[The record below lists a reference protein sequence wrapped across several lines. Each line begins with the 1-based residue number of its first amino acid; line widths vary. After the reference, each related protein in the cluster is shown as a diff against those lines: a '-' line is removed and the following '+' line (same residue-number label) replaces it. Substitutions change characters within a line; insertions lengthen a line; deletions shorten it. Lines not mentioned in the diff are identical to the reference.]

1 MDNNKIHYSD
11 LVSPDV
17 QQGFESWIDQIKQ
30 LQAQSEVSIGEIKK
44 KMEELRKQMTTPS
57 GGGNIPKPNT
67 QPVVDEIDKL
77 REVYKNL
84 KVDVQLYDEA
94 IKALNKSE
102 RERKRVL
109 QANTEIERSRED
121 SYDRLSAQYTA
132 LKTLVNNMTISER
145 EQTDAGKK
153 LVENLKDIYERMNA
167 MQQATGK
174 FQLQVGQYSK
184 AVSGLNIATT
194 QVLRELPALAVSPT
208 TFAIAISNNIPIL
221 QDYIIKVRESRTA
234 LMEQIAAA
242 EAAGEAE
249 KAAALKAEAA
259 KYKNLSVTKLL
270 VKSIFSWQSGLVLLL
285 TVIPLVL
292 RNLSKKRKEQE
303 KYNKVLEETI
313 DLEEGVAKAELSAE
327 QAASRETSK
336 LRALYEI
343 ATDVNRAYKERLDAT
358 SALRSLYPDYFANID
373 KEKILIGEAKTAYD
387 LLTESILKRARA
399 NAYIKKV
406 EEVEAKIVEKEEQN
420 RQLFKQEPS
429 YFGWLFSGRTWGDIW
444 ENNSPEEI
452 EKINKGYLQGGGGFL
467 SKKISADNKIIK
479 VIKKNIG
486 DIKTLTETRDEIL
499 KLIDPDGFSRTGT
512 GGKAGGKET
521 KIGDYFF
528 DLMNEYIN
536 AMDDG
541 LGKALAKLTLS
552 YRQSEKKYEDARN
565 ELLEKQKTANAKERE
580 EIDKQLAYI
589 NNAIVVSRAAYM
601 KERAKLIYGDA
612 YNNLEEKAEK
622 EADAY
627 REEES
632 QQLLALKTQLEQEK
646 ALRDSAIYATYEA
659 QAKSG
664 KDLELLK
671 KNTNDAL
678 LQSEIQYWKDYLQI
692 LKDSGNLSI
701 EEYNR
706 VFAKLLSLQGK
717 TETTAT
723 KEQKRKK
730 RKNYGGIF
738 EFFAAQ
744 SDEYGEKD
752 ANENRKV
759 QDKYI
764 DYFKNIDKA
773 MLQSLGYMKDWM
785 ETRVKMA
792 EIAVES
798 AKKEQDAAKTLLE
811 YELEARA
818 NGFANNVSYARK
830 EYEEKRKLTKK
841 AAQDAQE
848 LARIQRA
855 IDTAQQIQSLITAT
869 ANIWSA
875 EGKKGAAGIP
885 LALAAIGAMWISFG
899 AAKIRA
905 EQLANS
911 QTEQYGEGMSEYLNY
926 GGSHASGH
934 DIDFGRKPDGTRRRV
949 ERGEMIGVIN
959 KRNVNKYGV
968 ERVSDIISSLNH
980 GTFEQSYGNAFGG
993 NITIPQGADLHKLE
1007 KGVSDLVEQGG
1018 QKVVNV
1024 GGKTIMYYKN
1034 TKKIIRS

>member
-30 LQAQSEVSIGEIKK
+30 LQTQSEVSIGEIKK
-44 KMEELRKQMTTPS
+44 KMEELRKQMTAPS
-57 GGGNIPKPNT
+57 GGSNIPKPNT

-84 KVDVQLYDEA
+84 KVDVKLYDDA
-94 IKALNKSE
+94 IKALNNSE

-109 QANTEIERSRED
+109 QANVEIGRSRED

-132 LKTLVNNMTISER
+132 LKTLVNNMTTAER

-270 VKSIFSWQSGLVLLL
+270 VKSIFSWQSALVLVM
-285 TVIPLVL
+285 TVIPIVL
-292 RNLSKKRKEQE
+292 RNLAKKRKEQSE
-303 KYNKVLEETI
+303 YNDVLKETI
-313 DLEEGVAKAELSAE
+313 DLQKELSKADLKASQEGAKAATKAKTLYNISQDLNRSYEERIASATELKRLYPEYLSNVDAEAIVAGKAAGAYDKLTEALIRRAKAQVYLNKISETEEKKMIAITAKEKALAEAEKKNYDTYIVQSSAGATVARRTEE
-327 QAASRETSK
+327 QARLAKET
-336 LRALYEI
+336 EI
-343 ATDVNRAYKERLDAT
+343 NKIT
-358 SALRSLYPDYFANID
+358 S
-373 KEKILIGEAKTAYD
+373 EYD
-387 LLTESILKRARA
+387 
-399 NAYIKKV
+399 
-406 EEVEAKIVEKEEQN
+406 AKIKEYDNYMKKLES
-420 RQLFKQEPS
+420 RIS
-429 YFGWLFSGRTWGDIW
+429 GFGLSSDSTGSG
-444 ENNSPEEI
+444 
-452 EKINKGYLQGGGGFL
+452 
-467 SKKISADNKIIK
+467 
-479 VIKKNIG
+479 
-486 DIKTLTETRDEIL
+486 
-499 KLIDPDGFSRTGT
+499 
-512 GGKAGGKET
+512 AGGKNT

-528 DLMNEYIN
+528 DLMNEYVN

-565 ELLEKQKTANAKERE
+565 ELLEKQKTADAKERE
-580 EIDKQLAYI
+580 EIDKQLTYI
-589 NNAIVVSRAAYM
+589 NNAIVASRAAYM
-601 KERAKLIYGDA
+601 KERKKLLLTEVSEV
-612 YNNLEEKAEK
+612 NEEFV
-622 EADAY
+622 D
-627 REEES
+627 EEFV
-632 QQLLALKTQLEQEK
+632 ALKTQLEQEK

-678 LQSEIQYWKDYLQI
+678 LQSEIQYWKDYLQV
-692 LKDSGNLSI
+692 LKDSGNLTI
-701 EEYNR
+701 EEYNK
-706 VFAKLLSLQGK
+706 VIAKLMSLQGK

-730 RKNYGGIF
+730 RRNYGGIF
-738 EFFAAQ
+738 EYFAAQ

-905 EQLANS
+905 EQLANA

-1018 QKVVNV
+1018 QKVINI

>member
-30 LQAQSEVSIGEIKK
+30 LQTQSEVSIGEIKK
-44 KMEELRKQMTTPS
+44 KMEELRKQMTAPS
-57 GGGNIPKPNT
+57 GGSNIPKPNT

-84 KVDVQLYDEA
+84 KVDVKLYDDA
-94 IKALNKSE
+94 IKALNNSE

-109 QANTEIERSRED
+109 QANVEIGRSRED

-132 LKTLVNNMTISER
+132 LKTLVNNMTTAER

-270 VKSIFSWQSGLVLLL
+270 VKSIFSWQSALVLVL
-285 TVIPLVL
+285 TVIPIVL
-292 RNLSKKRKEQE
+292 RNLAKKRKEQAE
-303 KYNKVLEETI
+303 YNDVLKETI
-313 DLEEGVAKAELSAE
+313 DLQKELSKADLKASQEGAKAATKAKTLYNISQDLNRSYEERIASATELKRLYPEYLSNVDAEAIVAGKAAGAYDKLTEALIRRAKAQVYLNKISETEEKKMNAITAKEKALEEAEKKNYDTYIVQSSAGATVARRTEE
-327 QAASRETSK
+327 QARLAKET
-336 LRALYEI
+336 EI
-343 ATDVNRAYKERLDAT
+343 NKIT
-358 SALRSLYPDYFANID
+358 S
-373 KEKILIGEAKTAYD
+373 EYD
-387 LLTESILKRARA
+387 
-399 NAYIKKV
+399 
-406 EEVEAKIVEKEEQN
+406 AKIKEYDNYMKELES
-420 RQLFKQEPS
+420 RIS
-429 YFGWLFSGRTWGDIW
+429 GFGLSSDSTGSG
-444 ENNSPEEI
+444 
-452 EKINKGYLQGGGGFL
+452 
-467 SKKISADNKIIK
+467 
-479 VIKKNIG
+479 
-486 DIKTLTETRDEIL
+486 
-499 KLIDPDGFSRTGT
+499 
-512 GGKAGGKET
+512 AGGKNT

-528 DLMNEYIN
+528 DLMNEYVN

-580 EIDKQLAYI
+580 EIDKQLTYI
-589 NNAIVVSRAAYM
+589 NNAIVASRAAYM
-601 KERAKLIYGDA
+601 KERKKLLLTEVPEV
-612 YNNLEEKAEK
+612 NEEFV
-622 EADAY
+622 D
-627 REEES
+627 EEFV
-632 QQLLALKTQLEQEK
+632 ALKTQLEQEK

-678 LQSEIQYWKDYLQI
+678 LQSEIQYWKDYLQV
-692 LKDSGNLSI
+692 LKDSGNLTI
-701 EEYNR
+701 EEYNK
-706 VFAKLLSLQGK
+706 VIAKLMSLQGK

-730 RKNYGGIF
+730 RRNYGGIF
-738 EFFAAQ
+738 EYFAAQ

-905 EQLANS
+905 EQLANA

-1018 QKVVNV
+1018 QKVVNI

>member
-30 LQAQSEVSIGEIKK
+30 LQTQSEVSIGEIKK
-44 KMEELRKQMTTPS
+44 KMEELRKQMTAPS
-57 GGGNIPKPNT
+57 GGSNIPKPNT

-84 KVDVQLYDEA
+84 KVDVKLYDDA
-94 IKALNKSE
+94 IKALNNSE

-109 QANTEIERSRED
+109 QANVEIGRSRED

-132 LKTLVNNMTISER
+132 LKTLVNNMTTAER

-221 QDYIIKVRESRTA
+221 QDYIVKVRESRTA

-270 VKSIFSWQSGLVLLL
+270 VKSIFSWQSALVLVM
-285 TVIPLVL
+285 TVIPIVL
-292 RNLSKKRKEQE
+292 RNLAKKRKEQAE
-303 KYNKVLEETI
+303 YNDVLKETI
-313 DLEEGVAKAELSAE
+313 DLQKELSKADLKASQEGAKAATKAKTLYNISQDLNRSYEERIASATELKRLYPEYLSNVDAEAIVAGKAAGAYDKLTEALIRRAKAQVYLNKISETEEKKMIAITAKEKALAEAEKKNYDTYIVQSSAGATVARRTEE
-327 QAASRETSK
+327 QARLAKET
-336 LRALYEI
+336 EI
-343 ATDVNRAYKERLDAT
+343 NKIT
-358 SALRSLYPDYFANID
+358 S
-373 KEKILIGEAKTAYD
+373 EYD
-387 LLTESILKRARA
+387 
-399 NAYIKKV
+399 
-406 EEVEAKIVEKEEQN
+406 AKITEYDNYMKELES
-420 RQLFKQEPS
+420 RIS
-429 YFGWLFSGRTWGDIW
+429 GFGLSSDSTGSG
-444 ENNSPEEI
+444 
-452 EKINKGYLQGGGGFL
+452 
-467 SKKISADNKIIK
+467 
-479 VIKKNIG
+479 
-486 DIKTLTETRDEIL
+486 
-499 KLIDPDGFSRTGT
+499 
-512 GGKAGGKET
+512 AGGKDT

-528 DLMNEYIN
+528 DLMNEYVN

-580 EIDKQLAYI
+580 EIDKQLTYI
-589 NNAIVVSRAAYM
+589 NNAIVASRAAYM
-601 KERAKLIYGDA
+601 KERKKLLLTEVPEV
-612 YNNLEEKAEK
+612 NEEFV
-622 EADAY
+622 D
-627 REEES
+627 EEFV
-632 QQLLALKTQLEQEK
+632 ALKTQLEQEK

-678 LQSEIQYWKDYLQI
+678 LQSEIQYWKDYLQV
-692 LKDSGNLSI
+692 LKDSGNLTI
-701 EEYNR
+701 EEYNK
-706 VFAKLLSLQGK
+706 VIAKLMSLQGK

-730 RKNYGGIF
+730 RRNYGGIF
-738 EFFAAQ
+738 EYFAAQ

-905 EQLANS
+905 EQLANA

-1018 QKVVNV
+1018 QKVVNI

>member
-30 LQAQSEVSIGEIKK
+30 LQTQSEVSIGEIKK
-44 KMEELRKQMTTPS
+44 KMEELRKQMTAPS
-57 GGGNIPKPNT
+57 GGSNIPKPNT

-84 KVDVQLYDEA
+84 KVDVKLYDDA
-94 IKALNKSE
+94 IKALNNSE

-109 QANTEIERSRED
+109 QANVEIGRSRED

-132 LKTLVNNMTISER
+132 LKTLVNNMTTAER

-270 VKSIFSWQSGLVLLL
+270 VKSIFSWQSALVLVM
-285 TVIPLVL
+285 TVIPIVL
-292 RNLSKKRKEQE
+292 RNLAKKRKEQAE
-303 KYNKVLEETI
+303 YNDVLKETI
-313 DLEEGVAKAELSAE
+313 DLQKELSKADLKASQEGAKAATKAKTLYNISQDLNRSYEERIASATELKRLYPEYLSNVDAEAIVAGKAAGAYDKLTEALIRRAKAQVYLNKISETEEKKMIAITAKEKALAEAEKKNYDTYIVQSSAGATVARRTEE
-327 QAASRETSK
+327 QARLAKET
-336 LRALYEI
+336 EI
-343 ATDVNRAYKERLDAT
+343 NKIT
-358 SALRSLYPDYFANID
+358 S
-373 KEKILIGEAKTAYD
+373 EYD
-387 LLTESILKRARA
+387 
-399 NAYIKKV
+399 
-406 EEVEAKIVEKEEQN
+406 AKIKEYDNYMKKLES
-420 RQLFKQEPS
+420 RIS
-429 YFGWLFSGRTWGDIW
+429 GFGLSSDSTGSG
-444 ENNSPEEI
+444 
-452 EKINKGYLQGGGGFL
+452 
-467 SKKISADNKIIK
+467 
-479 VIKKNIG
+479 
-486 DIKTLTETRDEIL
+486 
-499 KLIDPDGFSRTGT
+499 
-512 GGKAGGKET
+512 AGGKNT

-528 DLMNEYIN
+528 DLMNEYVN

-565 ELLEKQKTANAKERE
+565 ELLEKQKTADAKERE
-580 EIDKQLAYI
+580 EIDKQLTYI
-589 NNAIVVSRAAYM
+589 NNAIVASRTAYM
-601 KERAKLIYGDA
+601 KERKKLLLTEVPEV
-612 YNNLEEKAEK
+612 NEEFV
-622 EADAY
+622 D
-627 REEES
+627 EEFV
-632 QQLLALKTQLEQEK
+632 ALKTQLEQEK

-678 LQSEIQYWKDYLQI
+678 LQSEIQYWKDYLQV
-692 LKDSGNLSI
+692 LKDSGNLTI
-701 EEYNR
+701 EEYNK
-706 VFAKLLSLQGK
+706 VIAKLMSLQGK

-730 RKNYGGIF
+730 RRNYGGIF
-738 EFFAAQ
+738 EYFAAQ

-899 AAKIRA
+899 SAKIRA
-905 EQLANS
+905 EQLANA

-934 DIDFGRKPDGTRRRV
+934 DIDFGRKPDGTRRKV

-1018 QKVVNV
+1018 QKVVNI

>member
-30 LQAQSEVSIGEIKK
+30 LQTQSEVSIGEIKK
-44 KMEELRKQMTTPS
+44 KMEELRKQMTAPS
-57 GGGNIPKPNT
+57 GGSNIPKPNT

-84 KVDVQLYDEA
+84 KVDVKLYDDA
-94 IKALNKSE
+94 IKALNNSE

-109 QANTEIERSRED
+109 QANVEIGRSRED

-132 LKTLVNNMTISER
+132 LKTLVNNMTTAER

-270 VKSIFSWQSGLVLLL
+270 VKSIFSWQSALVLVM
-285 TVIPLVL
+285 TVIPIVL
-292 RNLSKKRKEQE
+292 RNLAKKRKEQAE
-303 KYNKVLEETI
+303 YNDVLKETI
-313 DLEEGVAKAELSAE
+313 DLQKELSKADLKASQEGAKAATKAKTLYNISQDLNRSYEERIASATELKRLYPEYLSNVDAEAIVAGKAAGAYDKLTEALIRRAKAQVYLNKISETEEKKMIAITAKEKALAEAEKKNYDTYIVQSSAGATVARRTEE
-327 QAASRETSK
+327 QARLAKET
-336 LRALYEI
+336 EI
-343 ATDVNRAYKERLDAT
+343 NKIT
-358 SALRSLYPDYFANID
+358 S
-373 KEKILIGEAKTAYD
+373 EYD
-387 LLTESILKRARA
+387 
-399 NAYIKKV
+399 
-406 EEVEAKIVEKEEQN
+406 AKIKEYDNYMKKLES
-420 RQLFKQEPS
+420 RIS
-429 YFGWLFSGRTWGDIW
+429 GFGLSSDSTGSGAG
-444 ENNSPEEI
+444 
-452 EKINKGYLQGGGGFL
+452 
-467 SKKISADNKIIK
+467 SKD
-479 VIKKNIG
+479 
-486 DIKTLTETRDEIL
+486 
-499 KLIDPDGFSRTGT
+499 
-512 GGKAGGKET
+512 T

-528 DLMNEYIN
+528 DLMNEYVN

-580 EIDKQLAYI
+580 EIDKQLTYI
-589 NNAIVVSRAAYM
+589 NNAIVASRAAYM
-601 KERAKLIYGDA
+601 KERKKLLLTEVPEV
-612 YNNLEEKAEK
+612 NEEFV
-622 EADAY
+622 D
-627 REEES
+627 EEFV
-632 QQLLALKTQLEQEK
+632 ALKTQLEQEK

-678 LQSEIQYWKDYLQI
+678 LQSEIQYWKDYLQV
-692 LKDSGNLSI
+692 LKDSGNLTI
-701 EEYNR
+701 EEYNK
-706 VFAKLLSLQGK
+706 VIAKLMSLQGK

-730 RKNYGGIF
+730 RRNYGGIF
-738 EFFAAQ
+738 EYFAAQ

-905 EQLANS
+905 EQLANA

-1018 QKVVNV
+1018 QKVINI

>member
-30 LQAQSEVSIGEIKK
+30 LQTQSEVSIGEIKK
-44 KMEELRKQMTTPS
+44 KMEELRKQMTAPS
-57 GGGNIPKPNT
+57 GGSNIPKPNT

-84 KVDVQLYDEA
+84 KVDVKLYDDA
-94 IKALNKSE
+94 IKALNNSE

-109 QANTEIERSRED
+109 QANVEIGRSRED

-132 LKTLVNNMTISER
+132 LKTLVNNMTTAER

-270 VKSIFSWQSGLVLLL
+270 VKSIFSWQSALVLVM
-285 TVIPLVL
+285 TVIPIVL
-292 RNLSKKRKEQE
+292 RNLAKKRKEQAE
-303 KYNKVLEETI
+303 YNDVLKETI
-313 DLEEGVAKAELSAE
+313 DLQKELSKADLKASQEGAKAATKAKTLYNISQDLNRSYEERIASATELKRLYPEYLSNVDAEAIVAGKAAGAYDKLTEALIRRAKAQVYLNKISETEEKKMIAITAKEKALEGAEKKNYDTYIVQSSAGATVARRTEE
-327 QAASRETSK
+327 QARLAKET
-336 LRALYEI
+336 EI
-343 ATDVNRAYKERLDAT
+343 NKIT
-358 SALRSLYPDYFANID
+358 S
-373 KEKILIGEAKTAYD
+373 EYD
-387 LLTESILKRARA
+387 
-399 NAYIKKV
+399 
-406 EEVEAKIVEKEEQN
+406 AKITEYDNYMKKLES
-420 RQLFKQEPS
+420 RIS
-429 YFGWLFSGRTWGDIW
+429 GFGLSSDSTGSG
-444 ENNSPEEI
+444 
-452 EKINKGYLQGGGGFL
+452 
-467 SKKISADNKIIK
+467 
-479 VIKKNIG
+479 
-486 DIKTLTETRDEIL
+486 
-499 KLIDPDGFSRTGT
+499 
-512 GGKAGGKET
+512 AGGKDT

-528 DLMNEYIN
+528 DLMNEYVN

-565 ELLEKQKTANAKERE
+565 ELLEKQKTADAKERE
-580 EIDKQLAYI
+580 EIDKQLTYI
-589 NNAIVVSRAAYM
+589 NNAIVASRAAYM
-601 KERAKLIYGDA
+601 KERKKLLLTEVPEV
-612 YNNLEEKAEK
+612 NEEFV
-622 EADAY
+622 D
-627 REEES
+627 EEFV
-632 QQLLALKTQLEQEK
+632 ALKTQLEQEK

-678 LQSEIQYWKDYLQI
+678 LQSEIQYWKDYLQV
-692 LKDSGNLSI
+692 LKDSGNLTI
-701 EEYNR
+701 EEYNK
-706 VFAKLLSLQGK
+706 VIAKLMSLQGK

-730 RKNYGGIF
+730 RRNYGGIF
-738 EFFAAQ
+738 EYFAAQ

-905 EQLANS
+905 EQLANA

-1018 QKVVNV
+1018 QKVVNI

>member
-30 LQAQSEVSIGEIKK
+30 LQTQSEVSIGEIKK
-44 KMEELRKQMTTPS
+44 KMEELRKQMTAPS
-57 GGGNIPKPNT
+57 GGSNIPKPNT

-84 KVDVQLYDEA
+84 KVDVKLYDDA
-94 IKALNKSE
+94 IKALNNSE

-109 QANTEIERSRED
+109 QANVEIGRSRED

-132 LKTLVNNMTISER
+132 LKTLVNNMTTAER

-270 VKSIFSWQSGLVLLL
+270 VKSIFSWQSALVLVM
-285 TVIPLVL
+285 TVIPIVL
-292 RNLSKKRKEQE
+292 RNLAKKRKEQAE
-303 KYNKVLEETI
+303 YNDVLKETI
-313 DLEEGVAKAELSAE
+313 DLQKELSKADLKASQEGAKAATKAKTLYNISQDLNRSYEERIASATELKRLYPEYLSNVDAEAIVAGKAAGAYDKLTEALIRRAKAQVYLNKISETEEKKMIAITAKEKALAEAEKKNYDTYIVQSSAGATVARRTEE
-327 QAASRETSK
+327 QARLAKET
-336 LRALYEI
+336 EI
-343 ATDVNRAYKERLDAT
+343 NKIT
-358 SALRSLYPDYFANID
+358 S
-373 KEKILIGEAKTAYD
+373 EYD
-387 LLTESILKRARA
+387 
-399 NAYIKKV
+399 
-406 EEVEAKIVEKEEQN
+406 AKITEYDNYMKELES
-420 RQLFKQEPS
+420 RIS
-429 YFGWLFSGRTWGDIW
+429 GFGLSSDSTGSG
-444 ENNSPEEI
+444 
-452 EKINKGYLQGGGGFL
+452 
-467 SKKISADNKIIK
+467 
-479 VIKKNIG
+479 
-486 DIKTLTETRDEIL
+486 
-499 KLIDPDGFSRTGT
+499 
-512 GGKAGGKET
+512 AGGKDT

-528 DLMNEYIN
+528 DLMNEYVN

-552 YRQSEKKYEDARN
+552 YRQSEKKFEDARN

-580 EIDKQLAYI
+580 EIDKQLTYI
-589 NNAIVVSRAAYM
+589 NNAIVASRAAYM
-601 KERAKLIYGDA
+601 KERKKLLLTEVPEV
-612 YNNLEEKAEK
+612 NEEFV
-622 EADAY
+622 D
-627 REEES
+627 EEFV
-632 QQLLALKTQLEQEK
+632 ALKTQLEQEK

-678 LQSEIQYWKDYLQI
+678 LQSEIQYWKDYLQV
-692 LKDSGNLSI
+692 LKDSGNLTI
-701 EEYNR
+701 EEYNK
-706 VFAKLLSLQGK
+706 VIAKLMSLQGK

-730 RKNYGGIF
+730 RRNYGGIF
-738 EFFAAQ
+738 EYFAAQ

-905 EQLANS
+905 EQLANA

-1018 QKVVNV
+1018 QKVVNI

>member
-44 KMEELRKQMTTPS
+44 KMEELRKQMTAPG

-84 KVDVQLYDEA
+84 KVDVKLYDDA
-94 IKALNKSE
+94 IKALNNSE

-221 QDYIIKVRESRTA
+221 QDYILKVRESRTA

-270 VKSIFSWQSGLVLLL
+270 VKSIFSWQSALVLVL
-285 TVIPLVL
+285 TVLPIVL
-292 RNLSKKRKEQE
+292 RNLAKKRKEQSE
-303 KYNKVLEETI
+303 YNDVLKETI
-313 DLEEGVAKAELSAE
+313 DLQKELSKADLKASQEGAKAATKAKTLYDISQDQNRSYEERLAVAKEM
-327 QAASRETSK
+327 QR
-336 LRALYEI
+336 
-343 ATDVNRAYKERLDAT
+343 
-358 SALRSLYPDYFANID
+358 LYPDYLGNID
-373 KEKILIGEAKTAYD
+373 AEAIVAGKATSAYDSLTDALIRKAKAQAYLSRITEIETKKILAEEAHT
-387 LLTESILKRARA
+387 
-399 NAYIKKV
+399 
-406 EEVEAKIVEKEEQN
+406 
-420 RQLFKQEPS
+420 
-429 YFGWLFSGRTWGDIW
+429 
-444 ENNSPEEI
+444 
-452 EKINKGYLQGGGGFL
+452 
-467 SKKISADNKIIK
+467 KKITEYENAQKYAFVSGGTAGASVVVSDYTKDIERENERYAKQMQEFNKLQEELQKRIS
-479 VIKKNIG
+479 
-486 DIKTLTETRDEIL
+486 
-499 KLIDPDGFSRTGT
+499 GFGLLSDSTGS
-512 GGKAGGKET
+512 GAGGKDT

-528 DLMNEYIN
+528 DLMSEYVN

-589 NNAIVVSRAAYM
+589 NNAIVASRAAYM
-601 KERAKLIYGDA
+601 KERKKLLLTEVPEV
-612 YNNLEEKAEK
+612 NEEFV
-622 EADAY
+622 D
-627 REEES
+627 EEFV
-632 QQLLALKTQLEQEK
+632 ALKTQLGQEK
-646 ALRDSAIYATYEA
+646 ALRDSAIYANYEA
-659 QAKSG
+659 QMKTG

-678 LQSEIQYWKDYLQI
+678 LQSEIQYWMDYLKI
-692 LKDSGNLSI
+692 LKDSGNLTL
-701 EEYNR
+701 EEYNK
-706 VFAKLLSLQGK
+706 VFAKLMSLQGK

-730 RKNYGGIF
+730 RRNYGGIF
-738 EFFAAQ
+738 EYFAAQ

-905 EQLANS
+905 EQLANA

-993 NITIPQGADLHKLE
+993 NITMPQGADLHKLE

>member
-30 LQAQSEVSIGEIKK
+30 LQTQSEVSIGEIKK
-44 KMEELRKQMTTPS
+44 KMEELRKQMTAPS
-57 GGGNIPKPNT
+57 GGSNIPKPNT

-84 KVDVQLYDEA
+84 KVDVKLYDDA
-94 IKALNKSE
+94 IKALNNSE

-109 QANTEIERSRED
+109 QANVEIGRSRED

-132 LKTLVNNMTISER
+132 LKTLVNNMTTAER

-270 VKSIFSWQSGLVLLL
+270 VKSIFSWQSALVLVL
-285 TVIPLVL
+285 TVIPIVL
-292 RNLSKKRKEQE
+292 RNLAKKRKEQAE
-303 KYNKVLEETI
+303 YNDVLKETI
-313 DLEEGVAKAELSAE
+313 DLQNELSKADLKASQEGAKAATKAKTLYNISQDLNRSYEERIASATELKRLYPEYLSNVDAEAIAAGKAAGAYDKLTEALIRRAKAQVYLNKISETEEKKMIAITAKEKALAEAEKKNYDTYIVQSSAGATVARRTEE
-327 QAASRETSK
+327 QARLAKET
-336 LRALYEI
+336 EI
-343 ATDVNRAYKERLDAT
+343 NKIT
-358 SALRSLYPDYFANID
+358 S
-373 KEKILIGEAKTAYD
+373 EYD
-387 LLTESILKRARA
+387 
-399 NAYIKKV
+399 
-406 EEVEAKIVEKEEQN
+406 AKITEYDNYMKELES
-420 RQLFKQEPS
+420 RIS
-429 YFGWLFSGRTWGDIW
+429 GFGLSSDSTGSG
-444 ENNSPEEI
+444 
-452 EKINKGYLQGGGGFL
+452 
-467 SKKISADNKIIK
+467 
-479 VIKKNIG
+479 
-486 DIKTLTETRDEIL
+486 
-499 KLIDPDGFSRTGT
+499 
-512 GGKAGGKET
+512 AGGKDT

-528 DLMNEYIN
+528 DLMNEYVN

-580 EIDKQLAYI
+580 EIDKQLTYI
-589 NNAIVVSRAAYM
+589 NNAIVASRAAYM
-601 KERAKLIYGDA
+601 KERKKLLLTEVPEV
-612 YNNLEEKAEK
+612 NEEFV
-622 EADAY
+622 D
-627 REEES
+627 EEFV
-632 QQLLALKTQLEQEK
+632 ALKTQLEQEK

-678 LQSEIQYWKDYLQI
+678 LQSEIQYWKDYLQV
-692 LKDSGNLSI
+692 LKDSGNLTI
-701 EEYNR
+701 EEYNK
-706 VFAKLLSLQGK
+706 VIAKLMSLQGK

-730 RKNYGGIF
+730 RRNYGGIF
-738 EFFAAQ
+738 EYFAAQ

-905 EQLANS
+905 EQLANA

-1018 QKVVNV
+1018 QKVINI

>member
-30 LQAQSEVSIGEIKK
+30 LQTQSEVSIGEIKK
-44 KMEELRKQMTTPS
+44 KMEELRKQMTAPS
-57 GGGNIPKPNT
+57 GGSNIPKPNT

-84 KVDVQLYDEA
+84 KVDVKLYDDA
-94 IKALNKSE
+94 IKALNNSE

-109 QANTEIERSRED
+109 QANVEIGRSRED

-132 LKTLVNNMTISER
+132 LKTLVNNMTTAER

-221 QDYIIKVRESRTA
+221 QDYIVKVRESRTA

-270 VKSIFSWQSGLVLLL
+270 VKSIFSWQSALVLVM
-285 TVIPLVL
+285 TVIPIVL
-292 RNLSKKRKEQE
+292 RNLAKKRKEQAE
-303 KYNKVLEETI
+303 YNDVLKETI
-313 DLEEGVAKAELSAE
+313 DLQKELSKADLKASQEGAKAATKAKTLYNISQDLNRSYEERIASATELKRLYPEYLSNVDAEAIAAGKAAGAYDKLTEALIRRAKAQVYLNKISETEEKKLIAITAKEKALEEAEKKNYDTYIVQSSAGATVARRTEE
-327 QAASRETSK
+327 QARLAKET
-336 LRALYEI
+336 EI
-343 ATDVNRAYKERLDAT
+343 NKIT
-358 SALRSLYPDYFANID
+358 S
-373 KEKILIGEAKTAYD
+373 EYD
-387 LLTESILKRARA
+387 
-399 NAYIKKV
+399 
-406 EEVEAKIVEKEEQN
+406 AKIKEYDNYMKELES
-420 RQLFKQEPS
+420 RIS
-429 YFGWLFSGRTWGDIW
+429 GFGLSSDSTGSG
-444 ENNSPEEI
+444 
-452 EKINKGYLQGGGGFL
+452 
-467 SKKISADNKIIK
+467 
-479 VIKKNIG
+479 
-486 DIKTLTETRDEIL
+486 
-499 KLIDPDGFSRTGT
+499 
-512 GGKAGGKET
+512 AGGKNT

-528 DLMNEYIN
+528 DLMNEYVN

-565 ELLEKQKTANAKERE
+565 ELLEKQKTADAKERE
-580 EIDKQLAYI
+580 EIDKQLTYI
-589 NNAIVVSRAAYM
+589 NNAIVASRAAYM
-601 KERAKLIYGDA
+601 KERKKLLLTEVPEV
-612 YNNLEEKAEK
+612 NEEFV
-622 EADAY
+622 D
-627 REEES
+627 EEFV
-632 QQLLALKTQLEQEK
+632 ALKTQLEQEK

-678 LQSEIQYWKDYLQI
+678 LQSEIQYWKDYLQV
-692 LKDSGNLSI
+692 LKDSGNLTI
-701 EEYNR
+701 EEYNK
-706 VFAKLLSLQGK
+706 VIAKLMSLQGK

-730 RKNYGGIF
+730 RRNYGGIF
-738 EFFAAQ
+738 EYFAAQ

-905 EQLANS
+905 EQLANA

-1018 QKVVNV
+1018 QKVINI

>member
-30 LQAQSEVSIGEIKK
+30 LQTQSEVSIGEIKK
-44 KMEELRKQMTTPS
+44 KMEELRKQMTAPS
-57 GGGNIPKPNT
+57 GGSNIPKPNT

-84 KVDVQLYDEA
+84 KVDVKLYDDA
-94 IKALNKSE
+94 IKALNNSE

-109 QANTEIERSRED
+109 QANVEIGRSRED

-132 LKTLVNNMTISER
+132 LKTLVNNMTTAER

-270 VKSIFSWQSGLVLLL
+270 VKSIFSWQSALVLVM
-285 TVIPLVL
+285 TVIPIVL
-292 RNLSKKRKEQE
+292 RNLAKKRKEQSE
-303 KYNKVLEETI
+303 YNDVLKETI
-313 DLEEGVAKAELSAE
+313 DLQKELSKADLKASQEGAKAATKAKTLYNISQDLNRSYEERIASATELKRLYPEYLSNVDAEAIVAGKAAGAYDKLTEALIRRAKAQVYLNKISETEEKKMIAITAKEKALAEAEKKNYDTYIVQSSAGATVARRTEE
-327 QAASRETSK
+327 QARLAKET
-336 LRALYEI
+336 EI
-343 ATDVNRAYKERLDAT
+343 NKIT
-358 SALRSLYPDYFANID
+358 S
-373 KEKILIGEAKTAYD
+373 EYD
-387 LLTESILKRARA
+387 
-399 NAYIKKV
+399 
-406 EEVEAKIVEKEEQN
+406 AKIKEYDNYMKKLES
-420 RQLFKQEPS
+420 RIS
-429 YFGWLFSGRTWGDIW
+429 GFGLSSDSTGSG
-444 ENNSPEEI
+444 
-452 EKINKGYLQGGGGFL
+452 
-467 SKKISADNKIIK
+467 
-479 VIKKNIG
+479 
-486 DIKTLTETRDEIL
+486 
-499 KLIDPDGFSRTGT
+499 
-512 GGKAGGKET
+512 AGGKNT

-528 DLMNEYIN
+528 DLMNEYVN

-580 EIDKQLAYI
+580 EIDKQLTYI
-589 NNAIVVSRAAYM
+589 NNAIVASRAAYM
-601 KERAKLIYGDA
+601 KERKKLLLTEVPEV
-612 YNNLEEKAEK
+612 NEEFV
-622 EADAY
+622 D
-627 REEES
+627 EEFV
-632 QQLLALKTQLEQEK
+632 ALKTQLEQEK

-678 LQSEIQYWKDYLQI
+678 LQSEIQYWKDYLQV
-692 LKDSGNLSI
+692 LKDSGNLTI
-701 EEYNR
+701 EEYNK
-706 VFAKLLSLQGK
+706 VIAKLMSLQGK

-730 RKNYGGIF
+730 RRNYGGIF
-738 EFFAAQ
+738 EYFAAQ

-905 EQLANS
+905 EQLANA

-1018 QKVVNV
+1018 QKVVNI

>member
-30 LQAQSEVSIGEIKK
+30 LQTQSEVSIGEIKK
-44 KMEELRKQMTTPS
+44 KMEELRKQMTAPS
-57 GGGNIPKPNT
+57 GGSNIPKPNT

-84 KVDVQLYDEA
+84 KVDVKLYDDA
-94 IKALNKSE
+94 IKALNNSE

-109 QANTEIERSRED
+109 QANVEIGRSRED

-132 LKTLVNNMTISER
+132 LKTLVNNMTTAER

-270 VKSIFSWQSGLVLLL
+270 VKSIFSWQSALVLVM
-285 TVIPLVL
+285 TVIPIVL
-292 RNLSKKRKEQE
+292 RNLAKKRKEQAE
-303 KYNKVLEETI
+303 YNDVLKETI
-313 DLEEGVAKAELSAE
+313 DLQKELSKADLKASQEGAKAATKAKTLYNISQDLNRSYEERIASATELKRLYPEYLSNVDAEAIVAGKAAGAYDKLTEALIRRAKAQVYLNKISETEEKKMIAITAKEKALAEAEKKNYDTYIVQSSAGATVARRTEE
-327 QAASRETSK
+327 QARLAKET
-336 LRALYEI
+336 EI
-343 ATDVNRAYKERLDAT
+343 NKIT
-358 SALRSLYPDYFANID
+358 S
-373 KEKILIGEAKTAYD
+373 EYD
-387 LLTESILKRARA
+387 
-399 NAYIKKV
+399 
-406 EEVEAKIVEKEEQN
+406 AKIKEYDNYMKKLES
-420 RQLFKQEPS
+420 RIS
-429 YFGWLFSGRTWGDIW
+429 GFGLSSDSTGSG
-444 ENNSPEEI
+444 
-452 EKINKGYLQGGGGFL
+452 
-467 SKKISADNKIIK
+467 
-479 VIKKNIG
+479 
-486 DIKTLTETRDEIL
+486 
-499 KLIDPDGFSRTGT
+499 
-512 GGKAGGKET
+512 AGGKNT

-528 DLMNEYIN
+528 DLMNEYVN

-565 ELLEKQKTANAKERE
+565 ELLEKQKTADAKERE
-580 EIDKQLAYI
+580 EIDKQLTYI
-589 NNAIVVSRAAYM
+589 NNAIVASRAAYM
-601 KERAKLIYGDA
+601 KERKKLLLTEVPEV
-612 YNNLEEKAEK
+612 NEEFV
-622 EADAY
+622 D
-627 REEES
+627 EEFV
-632 QQLLALKTQLEQEK
+632 ALKTQLEQEK

-678 LQSEIQYWKDYLQI
+678 LQSEIQYWKDYLQV
-692 LKDSGNLSI
+692 LKDSGNLTI
-701 EEYNR
+701 EEYNK
-706 VFAKLLSLQGK
+706 VIAKLMSLQGK

-730 RKNYGGIF
+730 RRNYGGIF
-738 EFFAAQ
+738 EYFAAQ

-899 AAKIRA
+899 SAKIRA
-905 EQLANS
+905 EQLANA

-934 DIDFGRKPDGTRRRV
+934 DIDFGRKPDGTRRKV

-1018 QKVVNV
+1018 QKVVNI

>member
-30 LQAQSEVSIGEIKK
+30 LQTQSEVSIGEIKK
-44 KMEELRKQMTTPS
+44 KMEELRKQMTAPS
-57 GGGNIPKPNT
+57 GGSNIPKPNT

-84 KVDVQLYDEA
+84 KVDVKLYDDA
-94 IKALNKSE
+94 IKALNNSE

-109 QANTEIERSRED
+109 QANVEIGRSRED

-132 LKTLVNNMTISER
+132 LKTLVNNMTTAER

-221 QDYIIKVRESRTA
+221 QDYIVKVRESRTA

-270 VKSIFSWQSGLVLLL
+270 VKSIFSWQSALVLVM
-285 TVIPLVL
+285 TVIPIVL
-292 RNLSKKRKEQE
+292 RNLAKKRKEQSE
-303 KYNKVLEETI
+303 YNDVLKETI
-313 DLEEGVAKAELSAE
+313 DLQKELSKADLKASQEGAKAATKAKTLYNISQDLNRSYEERLAVAKEM
-327 QAASRETSK
+327 QR
-336 LRALYEI
+336 
-343 ATDVNRAYKERLDAT
+343 
-358 SALRSLYPDYFANID
+358 LYPDYLGNID
-373 KEKILIGEAKTAYD
+373 AEAIVAGKATSAYDSLTDALIRKAKAQAYLSRITEIETKKILAEEAHT
-387 LLTESILKRARA
+387 
-399 NAYIKKV
+399 
-406 EEVEAKIVEKEEQN
+406 
-420 RQLFKQEPS
+420 
-429 YFGWLFSGRTWGDIW
+429 
-444 ENNSPEEI
+444 
-452 EKINKGYLQGGGGFL
+452 
-467 SKKISADNKIIK
+467 KKIAEYENAQKYAFVSGGTAGASVVVSDYTKDIERENERYAKQMQEFNKLQEELQKRIS
-479 VIKKNIG
+479 
-486 DIKTLTETRDEIL
+486 
-499 KLIDPDGFSRTGT
+499 GFGLLSDSTGS
-512 GGKAGGKET
+512 GAGGKNT

-528 DLMNEYIN
+528 DLMNEYVN

-565 ELLEKQKTANAKERE
+565 ELLEKQKTADAKERE
-580 EIDKQLAYI
+580 EIDKQLTYI
-589 NNAIVVSRAAYM
+589 NNAIVASRAAYM
-601 KERAKLIYGDA
+601 KERKKLLLTEVPEV
-612 YNNLEEKAEK
+612 NEEFV
-622 EADAY
+622 D
-627 REEES
+627 EEFV
-632 QQLLALKTQLEQEK
+632 ALKTQLEQEK

-678 LQSEIQYWKDYLQI
+678 LQSEIQYWKDYLQV
-692 LKDSGNLSI
+692 LKDSGNLTI
-701 EEYNR
+701 EEYNK
-706 VFAKLLSLQGK
+706 VIAKLMSLQGK

-730 RKNYGGIF
+730 RRNYGGIF
-738 EFFAAQ
+738 EYFAAQ

-905 EQLANS
+905 EQLANA

-1018 QKVVNV
+1018 QKVVNI

>member
-30 LQAQSEVSIGEIKK
+30 LQTQSEVSIGEIKK
-44 KMEELRKQMTTPS
+44 KMEELRKQMTAPS
-57 GGGNIPKPNT
+57 GGSNIPKQNT

-84 KVDVQLYDEA
+84 KVDVKLYDDA
-94 IKALNKSE
+94 IKALNNSE

-109 QANTEIERSRED
+109 QANVEIGRSRED

-132 LKTLVNNMTISER
+132 LKTLVNNMTTAER

-221 QDYIIKVRESRTA
+221 QDYIVKVRESRTA

-270 VKSIFSWQSGLVLLL
+270 VKSIFSWQSALVLVM
-285 TVIPLVL
+285 TVLPIVL
-292 RNLSKKRKEQE
+292 RNLAKKRKEQAE
-303 KYNKVLEETI
+303 YNDVLKETI
-313 DLEEGVAKAELSAE
+313 DLQKELSKADLKASQEGAKAATKAKTLYNISQDLNRSYEERIASATELKRLYPEYLSNVDAEAIVAGKAAGAYDKLTEALIRRAKAQVYLNKISETEEKKMIAITAKEKALAEAEKKNYDTYIVQSSAGATVARRTEE
-327 QAASRETSK
+327 QARLAKET
-336 LRALYEI
+336 EI
-343 ATDVNRAYKERLDAT
+343 NKIT
-358 SALRSLYPDYFANID
+358 S
-373 KEKILIGEAKTAYD
+373 EYD
-387 LLTESILKRARA
+387 
-399 NAYIKKV
+399 
-406 EEVEAKIVEKEEQN
+406 AKIKEYDNYMKELES
-420 RQLFKQEPS
+420 RIS
-429 YFGWLFSGRTWGDIW
+429 GFGLSSDSTGSG
-444 ENNSPEEI
+444 
-452 EKINKGYLQGGGGFL
+452 
-467 SKKISADNKIIK
+467 
-479 VIKKNIG
+479 
-486 DIKTLTETRDEIL
+486 
-499 KLIDPDGFSRTGT
+499 
-512 GGKAGGKET
+512 AGGKNT

-528 DLMNEYIN
+528 DLMNEYVN

-565 ELLEKQKTANAKERE
+565 ELLEKQKTADAKERE
-580 EIDKQLAYI
+580 EIDKQLTYI
-589 NNAIVVSRAAYM
+589 NNAIVASRAAYM
-601 KERAKLIYGDA
+601 KERKKLLLTEVPEV
-612 YNNLEEKAEK
+612 NEEFV
-622 EADAY
+622 D
-627 REEES
+627 EEFV
-632 QQLLALKTQLEQEK
+632 ALKTQLEQEK

-678 LQSEIQYWKDYLQI
+678 LQSEIQYWKDYLQV
-692 LKDSGNLSI
+692 LKDSGNLTI
-701 EEYNR
+701 EEYNK
-706 VFAKLLSLQGK
+706 VIAKLMSLQGK

-730 RKNYGGIF
+730 RRNYGGIF
-738 EFFAAQ
+738 EYFAAQ

-905 EQLANS
+905 EQLANA

-1018 QKVVNV
+1018 QKVVNI

>member
-30 LQAQSEVSIGEIKK
+30 LQTQSEVSIGEIKK
-44 KMEELRKQMTTPS
+44 KMEELRKQMTAPS
-57 GGGNIPKPNT
+57 GGSNIPKPNT

-84 KVDVQLYDEA
+84 KVDVKLYDDA
-94 IKALNKSE
+94 IKALNNSE

-109 QANTEIERSRED
+109 QANVEIGRSRED

-132 LKTLVNNMTISER
+132 LKTLVNNMTTAER

-270 VKSIFSWQSGLVLLL
+270 VKSIFSWQSALVLVM
-285 TVIPLVL
+285 TVIPIVL
-292 RNLSKKRKEQE
+292 RNLAKKRKEQAE
-303 KYNKVLEETI
+303 YNDVLKETI
-313 DLEEGVAKAELSAE
+313 DLQKELSKADLKASQEGAKAATKAKTLYNISQDLNRSYEERIASATELKRLYPEYLSNVDAEAIVAGKAAGAYDKLTEALIRRAKAQVYLNKISETEEKKMIAITAKEKALAEAEKKNYDTYIVQSSAGATVARRTEE
-327 QAASRETSK
+327 QARLAKET
-336 LRALYEI
+336 EI
-343 ATDVNRAYKERLDAT
+343 NKIT
-358 SALRSLYPDYFANID
+358 S
-373 KEKILIGEAKTAYD
+373 EYD
-387 LLTESILKRARA
+387 
-399 NAYIKKV
+399 
-406 EEVEAKIVEKEEQN
+406 AKIKEYDNYMKELES
-420 RQLFKQEPS
+420 RIS
-429 YFGWLFSGRTWGDIW
+429 GFGLSSDSTGSG
-444 ENNSPEEI
+444 
-452 EKINKGYLQGGGGFL
+452 
-467 SKKISADNKIIK
+467 
-479 VIKKNIG
+479 
-486 DIKTLTETRDEIL
+486 
-499 KLIDPDGFSRTGT
+499 
-512 GGKAGGKET
+512 AGGKNT

-528 DLMNEYIN
+528 DLMNEYVN

-565 ELLEKQKTANAKERE
+565 EFLEKQKTADAKERE
-580 EIDKQLAYI
+580 EIDKQLTYI
-589 NNAIVVSRAAYM
+589 NNAIVASRAAYM
-601 KERAKLIYGDA
+601 KERKKLLLTEVPEV
-612 YNNLEEKAEK
+612 NEEFV
-622 EADAY
+622 D
-627 REEES
+627 EEFV
-632 QQLLALKTQLEQEK
+632 ALKTQLKQEK
-646 ALRDSAIYATYEA
+646 ALLDSAIYATYEA

-678 LQSEIQYWKDYLQI
+678 LQSEIQYWKDYLQV
-692 LKDSGNLSI
+692 LKDSGNLTI
-701 EEYNR
+701 EEYNK
-706 VFAKLLSLQGK
+706 VIAKLMSLQGK

-730 RKNYGGIF
+730 RRNYGGIF
-738 EFFAAQ
+738 EYFAAQ

-905 EQLANS
+905 EQLANA

-1018 QKVVNV
+1018 QKVVNI

>member
-1 MDNNKIHYSD
+1 MDENNKIHYSD

-44 KMEELRKQMTTPS
+44 KMEELRKQMTAPG

-67 QPVVDEIDKL
+67 KEVTDEIDKL
-77 REVYKNL
+77 RKVYENL
-84 KVDVQLYDEA
+84 QVDVKLYDDA
-94 IKALNKSE
+94 IQALNKSE

-221 QDYIIKVRESRTA
+221 QDYILKVRESRNA

-270 VKSIFSWQSGLVLLL
+270 VKSIFSWQSALVLVL
-285 TVIPLVL
+285 TVLPVVL
-292 RNLSKKRKEQE
+292 RNLAKKRKEQSE
-303 KYNKVLEETI
+303 YNDVLKETI
-313 DLEEGVAKAELSAE
+313 DLTEELSKADLKANQEGAKAATKAKTLYNITQDQNRSYEERLAVAKEMQRLYPEYLGNIDAEAIV
-327 QAASRETSK
+327 AGK
-336 LRALYEI
+336 
-343 ATDVNRAYKERLDAT
+343 AT
-358 SALRSLYPDYFANID
+358 SAYDSLTDALIRKAKAQAYLSRITEIET
-373 KEKILIGEAKTAYD
+373 KKILAEEAHT
-387 LLTESILKRARA
+387 
-399 NAYIKKV
+399 
-406 EEVEAKIVEKEEQN
+406 
-420 RQLFKQEPS
+420 
-429 YFGWLFSGRTWGDIW
+429 
-444 ENNSPEEI
+444 
-452 EKINKGYLQGGGGFL
+452 
-467 SKKISADNKIIK
+467 KKIAEYENARKYAFVSGGTAGASVVVSDYTK
-479 VIKKNIG
+479 
-486 DIKTLTETRDEIL
+486 DIERENDRYAKQMQEFNNLQKELESRIS
-499 KLIDPDGFSRTGT
+499 GFGFVGT
-512 GGKAGGKET
+512 GSGGAGGKGT

-528 DLMNEYIN
+528 DLMSEYVN
-536 AMDDG
+536 AMDEG

-589 NNAIVVSRAAYM
+589 NNAIVVSRTAYM
-601 KERAKLIYGDA
+601 KERKKLIYGDA
-612 YNNLEEKAEK
+612 YKDLEETAEK

-627 REEES
+627 REEAS
-632 QQLLALKTQLEQEK
+632 KQLLALKKQVEQEK
-646 ALRDSAIYATYEA
+646 ALRDSAIYATYEE

-678 LQSEIQYWKDYLQI
+678 LQSEIQYWMDYLKI
-692 LKDSGNLSI
+692 LKDSGNLTI
-701 EEYNR
+701 EEYNK
-706 VFAKLLSLQGK
+706 VIAKLMSLQGK

-723 KEQKRKK
+723 KEQKRK
-730 RKNYGGIF
+730 RRRNYGGIF
-738 EFFAAQ
+738 EYFAAQ

-905 EQLANS
+905 EQLANA

>member
-30 LQAQSEVSIGEIKK
+30 LQTQSEVSIGEIKK
-44 KMEELRKQMTTPS
+44 KMEELRKQMTAPS
-57 GGGNIPKPNT
+57 GGSNIPKPNT

-84 KVDVQLYDEA
+84 KVDVKLYDDA
-94 IKALNKSE
+94 IKALNNSE

-109 QANTEIERSRED
+109 QANVEIGRSRED

-132 LKTLVNNMTISER
+132 LKTLVNNMTTAER

-270 VKSIFSWQSGLVLLL
+270 VKSIFSWQSALVLVM
-285 TVIPLVL
+285 TVIPIVL
-292 RNLSKKRKEQE
+292 RNLAKKRKEQAE
-303 KYNKVLEETI
+303 YNDVLKETI
-313 DLEEGVAKAELSAE
+313 DLQKELSKADLKASQEGAKAATKAKTLYNISQDLNRSYEERIASATELKRLYPEYLSNVDAEAIAAGKAAGAYDKLTEALIRRAKAQVYLNKISETEEKKMIAITAKEKALAEAEKKNYDTYIVQSSAGATVARRTEE
-327 QAASRETSK
+327 QARLAKET
-336 LRALYEI
+336 EI
-343 ATDVNRAYKERLDAT
+343 NKIT
-358 SALRSLYPDYFANID
+358 S
-373 KEKILIGEAKTAYD
+373 EYD
-387 LLTESILKRARA
+387 
-399 NAYIKKV
+399 
-406 EEVEAKIVEKEEQN
+406 AKIKEYDNYMKELES
-420 RQLFKQEPS
+420 RIS
-429 YFGWLFSGRTWGDIW
+429 GFGLSSDSTGSG
-444 ENNSPEEI
+444 
-452 EKINKGYLQGGGGFL
+452 
-467 SKKISADNKIIK
+467 
-479 VIKKNIG
+479 
-486 DIKTLTETRDEIL
+486 
-499 KLIDPDGFSRTGT
+499 
-512 GGKAGGKET
+512 AGGKNT

-528 DLMNEYIN
+528 DLMNEYVN

-580 EIDKQLAYI
+580 EIDKQLTYI
-589 NNAIVVSRAAYM
+589 NNAIVASRAAYM
-601 KERAKLIYGDA
+601 KERKKLLLTEVPEV
-612 YNNLEEKAEK
+612 NEEFV
-622 EADAY
+622 D
-627 REEES
+627 EEFV
-632 QQLLALKTQLEQEK
+632 ALKTQLEQEK

-678 LQSEIQYWKDYLQI
+678 LQSEIQYWKDYLQV
-692 LKDSGNLSI
+692 LKDSGNLTI
-701 EEYNR
+701 EEYNK
-706 VFAKLLSLQGK
+706 VIAKLMSLQGK

-730 RKNYGGIF
+730 RRNYGGIF
-738 EFFAAQ
+738 EYFAAQ

-905 EQLANS
+905 EQLANA

-1018 QKVVNV
+1018 QKVVNI

>member
-30 LQAQSEVSIGEIKK
+30 LQTQSEVSIGEIKK
-44 KMEELRKQMTTPS
+44 KMEELRKQMTAPS
-57 GGGNIPKPNT
+57 GGSNIPKPNT

-84 KVDVQLYDEA
+84 KVDVKLYDDA
-94 IKALNKSE
+94 IKALNNSE

-109 QANTEIERSRED
+109 QANVEIGRSRED

-132 LKTLVNNMTISER
+132 LKTLVNNMTTAER

-184 AVSGLNIATT
+184 VVSGLNIATT

-270 VKSIFSWQSGLVLLL
+270 VKSIFSWQSALVLVM
-285 TVIPLVL
+285 TVIPIVL
-292 RNLSKKRKEQE
+292 RNLAKKRKEQSE
-303 KYNKVLEETI
+303 YNDVLKETI
-313 DLEEGVAKAELSAE
+313 DLQKELSKADLKASQEGAKAATKAKTLYNISQDLNRSYEERIASATELKRLYPEYLSNVDAEAIVAGKAAGAYDKLTEALIRRAKAQVYLNKISETEEKKLIAITAKEKALEEAEKKNYDTYIVQSSAGATVARRTEE
-327 QAASRETSK
+327 QARLAKET
-336 LRALYEI
+336 EI
-343 ATDVNRAYKERLDAT
+343 NKIT
-358 SALRSLYPDYFANID
+358 S
-373 KEKILIGEAKTAYD
+373 EYD
-387 LLTESILKRARA
+387 
-399 NAYIKKV
+399 
-406 EEVEAKIVEKEEQN
+406 AKIKEYDNYMKELES
-420 RQLFKQEPS
+420 RIS
-429 YFGWLFSGRTWGDIW
+429 GFGLSSDSTGSG
-444 ENNSPEEI
+444 
-452 EKINKGYLQGGGGFL
+452 
-467 SKKISADNKIIK
+467 
-479 VIKKNIG
+479 
-486 DIKTLTETRDEIL
+486 
-499 KLIDPDGFSRTGT
+499 
-512 GGKAGGKET
+512 AGGKNT

-528 DLMNEYIN
+528 DLMNEYVN

-580 EIDKQLAYI
+580 EIDKQLTYI
-589 NNAIVVSRAAYM
+589 NNAIVASRAAYM
-601 KERAKLIYGDA
+601 KERKKLLLTEVPEV
-612 YNNLEEKAEK
+612 NEEFV
-622 EADAY
+622 D
-627 REEES
+627 EEFV
-632 QQLLALKTQLEQEK
+632 ALKTQLEQEK

-678 LQSEIQYWKDYLQI
+678 LQSEIQYWKDYLQV
-692 LKDSGNLSI
+692 LKDSGNLTI
-701 EEYNR
+701 EEYNK
-706 VFAKLLSLQGK
+706 VIAKLMSLQGK

-730 RKNYGGIF
+730 RRNYGGIF
-738 EFFAAQ
+738 EYFAAQ

-905 EQLANS
+905 EQLANA

-1018 QKVVNV
+1018 QKVINI

>member
-1 MDNNKIHYSD
+1 MDENNKIHYSN
-11 LVSPDV
+11 LVSSDV
-17 QQGFESWIDQIKQ
+17 QQGFQSWIDQIKQ
-30 LQAQSEVSIGEIKK
+30 LQAQSEASIDAIKT
-44 KMEELRKQMTTPS
+44 KMEGLRKQMTAPS

-67 QPVVDEIDKL
+67 KPVVDEIDKL
-77 REVYKNL
+77 REVYKRL

-94 IKALNKSE
+94 IKALNNSE

-109 QANTEIERSRED
+109 QANVEIGRTRED

-132 LKTLVNNMTISER
+132 LKTLVNNMTTAER
-145 EQTDAGKK
+145 EQTDAGKN
-153 LVENLKDIYERMNA
+153 LVENLKNIYEQMNA

-174 FQLQVGQYSK
+174 FQLQVGQYDK
-184 AVSGLNIATT
+184 AVKGLNISTL
-194 QVLRELPALAVSPT
+194 QVLRELPALAVGPT

-221 QDYIIKVRESRTA
+221 QDYILNIKKSKDA
-234 LMEQIAAA
+234 ILKKIAAA

-249 KAAALKAEAA
+249 KAASLKAEMAEN
-259 KYKNLSVTKLL
+259 KNFNATKLM
-270 VKSIFSWQSGLVLLL
+270 VKAIWSWQGALVVLL
-285 TVIPLVL
+285 TVLPFVL
-292 RNLSKKRKEQE
+292 RHLTKKRKEQSE
-303 KYNKVLEETI
+303 YNDVLKETI
-313 DLEEGVAKAELSAE
+313 DLTEELSKADLKANQEGAKSATKAKTLYNITQDQNRSYEERLAVAKEMQRLYPEYLGNIDAEAIV
-327 QAASRETSK
+327 AGK
-336 LRALYEI
+336 
-343 ATDVNRAYKERLDAT
+343 AT
-358 SALRSLYPDYFANID
+358 SAYDSLTDALIRKAKAQAYLSRITEIET
-373 KEKILIGEAKTAYD
+373 KKILAEEAHTKKIAEYENAQKYAFVSGGTAGASVVVSDYTKD
-387 LLTESILKRARA
+387 IERENERYAKQMQEFNNLQQELQKRISGFGLLSDST
-399 NAYIKKV
+399 
-406 EEVEAKIVEKEEQN
+406 
-420 RQLFKQEPS
+420 
-429 YFGWLFSGRTWGDIW
+429 
-444 ENNSPEEI
+444 
-452 EKINKGYLQGGGGFL
+452 GGG
-467 SKKISADNKIIK
+467 
-479 VIKKNIG
+479 
-486 DIKTLTETRDEIL
+486 
-499 KLIDPDGFSRTGT
+499 
-512 GGKAGGKET
+512 AGGKDT

-528 DLMNEYIN
+528 DLMSEYVN

-589 NNAIVVSRAAYM
+589 NNAIIVSRTAYM
-601 KERAKLIYGDA
+601 KEREKLLLTEVPEVD
-612 YNNLEEKAEK
+612 EEFV
-622 EADAY
+622 D
-627 REEES
+627 EEFV
-632 QQLLALKTQLEQEK
+632 ALKTQLEQEK
-646 ALRDSAIYATYEA
+646 ALRESAIYATYEA

-671 KNTNDAL
+671 KNTQDAL
-678 LQSEIQYWKDYLQI
+678 LQSEIQYWTDYLQI
-692 LKDSGNLSI
+692 LKDSGNLTI

-706 VFAKLLSLQGK
+706 VIVKLMSLQGK
-717 TETTAT
+717 AGTTAT

-730 RKNYGGIF
+730 RRNYGGIF
-738 EFFAAQ
+738 EYFAAQ

-905 EQLANS
+905 EQLANA

-1007 KGVSDLVEQGG
+1007 KGVSELVEQGG
-1018 QKVVNV
+1018 QRVINV

-1034 TKKIIRS
+1034 TKKIIKS

>member
-30 LQAQSEVSIGEIKK
+30 LQTQSEVSIGEIKK
-44 KMEELRKQMTTPS
+44 KMEELRKQMTAPS
-57 GGGNIPKPNT
+57 GGSNIPKPNT

-84 KVDVQLYDEA
+84 KVDVKLYDDA
-94 IKALNKSE
+94 IKALNNSE

-109 QANTEIERSRED
+109 QANVEIGRSRED

-132 LKTLVNNMTISER
+132 LKTLVNNMTTAER

-270 VKSIFSWQSGLVLLL
+270 VKSIFSWQSALVLVL
-285 TVIPLVL
+285 TVIPIVL
-292 RNLSKKRKEQE
+292 RNLAKKRKEQAE
-303 KYNKVLEETI
+303 YNDVLKETI
-313 DLEEGVAKAELSAE
+313 DLQKELSKADLKASQEGAKAATKAKTLYNISQDLNRSYEERIASATELKRLYPEYLSNVDAEAIAAGKAAGAYDKLTEALIRRAKAQVYLNKISETEEKKMIAITAKEKALAEAEKKNYDTYIVQSSAGATVARRTEE
-327 QAASRETSK
+327 QARLAKET
-336 LRALYEI
+336 EI
-343 ATDVNRAYKERLDAT
+343 NKIT
-358 SALRSLYPDYFANID
+358 S
-373 KEKILIGEAKTAYD
+373 EYD
-387 LLTESILKRARA
+387 
-399 NAYIKKV
+399 
-406 EEVEAKIVEKEEQN
+406 AKITEYDNYMKELES
-420 RQLFKQEPS
+420 RIS
-429 YFGWLFSGRTWGDIW
+429 GFGLSSDSTGSG
-444 ENNSPEEI
+444 
-452 EKINKGYLQGGGGFL
+452 
-467 SKKISADNKIIK
+467 
-479 VIKKNIG
+479 
-486 DIKTLTETRDEIL
+486 
-499 KLIDPDGFSRTGT
+499 
-512 GGKAGGKET
+512 AGGKDT

-528 DLMNEYIN
+528 DLMNEYVN

-580 EIDKQLAYI
+580 EIDKQLTYI
-589 NNAIVVSRAAYM
+589 NNAIVASRAAYM
-601 KERAKLIYGDA
+601 KERKKLLLTEVPEV
-612 YNNLEEKAEK
+612 NEEFV
-622 EADAY
+622 D
-627 REEES
+627 EEFV
-632 QQLLALKTQLEQEK
+632 ALKTQLEQEK

-678 LQSEIQYWKDYLQI
+678 LQSEIQYWKDYLQV
-692 LKDSGNLSI
+692 LKDSGNLTI
-701 EEYNR
+701 EEYNK
-706 VFAKLLSLQGK
+706 VIAKLMSLQGK

-730 RKNYGGIF
+730 RRNYGGIF
-738 EFFAAQ
+738 EYFAAQ

-905 EQLANS
+905 EQLANA

-1018 QKVVNV
+1018 QKVINI

>member
-30 LQAQSEVSIGEIKK
+30 LQTQSEVSIGEIKK
-44 KMEELRKQMTTPS
+44 KMEELRKQMTAPS
-57 GGGNIPKPNT
+57 GGSNIPKPNT

-84 KVDVQLYDEA
+84 KVDVKLYDDA
-94 IKALNKSE
+94 IKALNNSE

-109 QANTEIERSRED
+109 QANVEIGRSRED

-132 LKTLVNNMTISER
+132 LKTLVNNMTTAER

-221 QDYIIKVRESRTA
+221 QDYIVKVRESRTA

-270 VKSIFSWQSGLVLLL
+270 VKSIFSWQSALVLVM
-285 TVIPLVL
+285 TVIPIVL
-292 RNLSKKRKEQE
+292 RNLAKKRKEQAE
-303 KYNKVLEETI
+303 YNDVLKETI
-313 DLEEGVAKAELSAE
+313 DLQKELSKADLKASQEGAKAATKAKTLYNISQDLNRSYEERIASATELKRLYPEYLSNVDAEAIVAGKAAGAYDKLTEALIRRAKAQVYLNKISETEEKKMIAITAKEKALAEAEKKNYDTYIVQSSAGATVARRTEE
-327 QAASRETSK
+327 QARLAKET
-336 LRALYEI
+336 EI
-343 ATDVNRAYKERLDAT
+343 NKIT
-358 SALRSLYPDYFANID
+358 S
-373 KEKILIGEAKTAYD
+373 EYD
-387 LLTESILKRARA
+387 
-399 NAYIKKV
+399 
-406 EEVEAKIVEKEEQN
+406 AKITEYDNYMKELES
-420 RQLFKQEPS
+420 RIS
-429 YFGWLFSGRTWGDIW
+429 GFGLSSDSTGSG
-444 ENNSPEEI
+444 
-452 EKINKGYLQGGGGFL
+452 
-467 SKKISADNKIIK
+467 
-479 VIKKNIG
+479 
-486 DIKTLTETRDEIL
+486 
-499 KLIDPDGFSRTGT
+499 
-512 GGKAGGKET
+512 AGGKNT

-528 DLMNEYIN
+528 DLMNEYVN

-565 ELLEKQKTANAKERE
+565 ELLEKQKTADAKERE
-580 EIDKQLAYI
+580 EIDKQLTYI
-589 NNAIVVSRAAYM
+589 NNAIVASRAAYM
-601 KERAKLIYGDA
+601 KERKKLLLTEVPEV
-612 YNNLEEKAEK
+612 NEEFV
-622 EADAY
+622 D
-627 REEES
+627 EEFV
-632 QQLLALKTQLEQEK
+632 ALKTQLEQEK

-678 LQSEIQYWKDYLQI
+678 LQSEIQYWKDYLQV
-692 LKDSGNLSI
+692 LKDSGNLTI
-701 EEYNR
+701 EEYNK
-706 VFAKLLSLQGK
+706 VIAKLMSLQGK

-730 RKNYGGIF
+730 RRNYGGIF
-738 EFFAAQ
+738 EYFAAQ

-773 MLQSLGYMKDWM
+773 MLQSLSYMKDWM

-905 EQLANS
+905 EQLANA

-1018 QKVVNV
+1018 QKVVNI

>member
-30 LQAQSEVSIGEIKK
+30 LQTQSEVSIGEIKK
-44 KMEELRKQMTTPS
+44 KMEELRKQMTAPS
-57 GGGNIPKPNT
+57 GGSNIPKPNT

-84 KVDVQLYDEA
+84 KVDVKLYDDA
-94 IKALNKSE
+94 IKALNNSE

-109 QANTEIERSRED
+109 QANVEIGRSRED

-132 LKTLVNNMTISER
+132 LKTLVNNMTTAER

-270 VKSIFSWQSGLVLLL
+270 VKSIFSWQSALVLVM
-285 TVIPLVL
+285 TVIPIVL
-292 RNLSKKRKEQE
+292 RNLAKKRKEQAE
-303 KYNKVLEETI
+303 YNDVLKETI
-313 DLEEGVAKAELSAE
+313 DLQKELSKADLKASQEGAKAATKAKTLYNISQDLNRSYEERIASATELKRLYPEYLSNVDAEAIAAGKAAGAYDKLTEALIRRAKAQVYLNKISETEEKKMIAITAKEKALEGAEKKNYDTYIVQSSAGATVARRTEE
-327 QAASRETSK
+327 QARLAKET
-336 LRALYEI
+336 EI
-343 ATDVNRAYKERLDAT
+343 NKIT
-358 SALRSLYPDYFANID
+358 S
-373 KEKILIGEAKTAYD
+373 EYD
-387 LLTESILKRARA
+387 
-399 NAYIKKV
+399 
-406 EEVEAKIVEKEEQN
+406 AKITEYDNYMKELES
-420 RQLFKQEPS
+420 RIS
-429 YFGWLFSGRTWGDIW
+429 GFGLLSDSTGSG
-444 ENNSPEEI
+444 
-452 EKINKGYLQGGGGFL
+452 
-467 SKKISADNKIIK
+467 
-479 VIKKNIG
+479 
-486 DIKTLTETRDEIL
+486 
-499 KLIDPDGFSRTGT
+499 
-512 GGKAGGKET
+512 AGGKNT

-528 DLMNEYIN
+528 DLMNEYVN

-565 ELLEKQKTANAKERE
+565 ELLEKQKTADAKERE
-580 EIDKQLAYI
+580 EIDKQLTYI
-589 NNAIVVSRAAYM
+589 NNAIVASRAAYM
-601 KERAKLIYGDA
+601 KERKKLLLTEVPEV
-612 YNNLEEKAEK
+612 NEEFV
-622 EADAY
+622 D
-627 REEES
+627 EEFV
-632 QQLLALKTQLEQEK
+632 ALKTQLEQEK

-678 LQSEIQYWKDYLQI
+678 LQSEIQYWKDYLQV
-692 LKDSGNLSI
+692 LKDSGNLTI
-701 EEYNR
+701 EEYNK
-706 VFAKLLSLQGK
+706 VIAKLMSLQGK

-730 RKNYGGIF
+730 RRNYGGIF
-738 EFFAAQ
+738 EYFAAQ

-905 EQLANS
+905 EQLANA

-1018 QKVVNV
+1018 QKVVNI

>member
-30 LQAQSEVSIGEIKK
+30 LQTQSEVSIGEIKK
-44 KMEELRKQMTTPS
+44 KMEELRKQMTAPS
-57 GGGNIPKPNT
+57 GGSNIPKPNT

-84 KVDVQLYDEA
+84 KVDVKLYDDA
-94 IKALNKSE
+94 IKALNNSE

-109 QANTEIERSRED
+109 QANVEIGRSRED

-132 LKTLVNNMTISER
+132 LKTLVNNMTTAER

-221 QDYIIKVRESRTA
+221 QDYIVKVRESRTA

-270 VKSIFSWQSGLVLLL
+270 VKSIFSWQSALVLVM
-285 TVIPLVL
+285 TVIPIVL
-292 RNLSKKRKEQE
+292 RNLAKKRKEQAE
-303 KYNKVLEETI
+303 YNDVLKETI
-313 DLEEGVAKAELSAE
+313 DLQKELSKADLKASQEGAKAATKAKTLYNISQDLNRSYEERIASATELKRLYPEYLSNVDAEAIAAGKAAGAYDKLTEALIRRAKAQVYLNKISETEEKKMIAITAKEKALAEAEKKNYDTYIVQSSAGATVARRTEE
-327 QAASRETSK
+327 QARLAKET
-336 LRALYEI
+336 EI
-343 ATDVNRAYKERLDAT
+343 NKIT
-358 SALRSLYPDYFANID
+358 S
-373 KEKILIGEAKTAYD
+373 EYD
-387 LLTESILKRARA
+387 
-399 NAYIKKV
+399 
-406 EEVEAKIVEKEEQN
+406 AKITEYDNYMKELES
-420 RQLFKQEPS
+420 RIS
-429 YFGWLFSGRTWGDIW
+429 GFGLLSDSTGSG
-444 ENNSPEEI
+444 
-452 EKINKGYLQGGGGFL
+452 
-467 SKKISADNKIIK
+467 
-479 VIKKNIG
+479 
-486 DIKTLTETRDEIL
+486 
-499 KLIDPDGFSRTGT
+499 
-512 GGKAGGKET
+512 AGGKNT

-528 DLMNEYIN
+528 DLMNEYVN

-565 ELLEKQKTANAKERE
+565 ELLEKQKTADAKERE
-580 EIDKQLAYI
+580 EIDKQLTYI
-589 NNAIVVSRAAYM
+589 NNAIVASRAAYM
-601 KERAKLIYGDA
+601 KERKKLLLTEVPEV
-612 YNNLEEKAEK
+612 NEEFV
-622 EADAY
+622 D
-627 REEES
+627 EEFV
-632 QQLLALKTQLEQEK
+632 ALKTQLEQEK

-678 LQSEIQYWKDYLQI
+678 LQSEIQYWKDYLQV
-692 LKDSGNLSI
+692 LKDSGNLTI
-701 EEYNR
+701 EEYNK
-706 VFAKLLSLQGK
+706 VIAKLMSLQGK

-730 RKNYGGIF
+730 RRNYGGIF
-738 EFFAAQ
+738 EYFAAQ

-905 EQLANS
+905 EQLANA

-1018 QKVVNV
+1018 QKVVNI

>member
-1 MDNNKIHYSD
+1 MDENNKIHYSD

-44 KMEELRKQMTTPS
+44 KMEELRKQMTAPS

-67 QPVVDEIDKL
+67 KEVTDEIDKL
-77 REVYKNL
+77 RKVYENL
-84 KVDVQLYDEA
+84 QVDVKLYDDA
-94 IKALNKSE
+94 IQALNKSE

-221 QDYIIKVRESRTA
+221 QDYILKVRESRNA

-270 VKSIFSWQSGLVLLL
+270 VKSIFSWQSALVLVL
-285 TVIPLVL
+285 TVLPIVL
-292 RNLSKKRKEQE
+292 RNLAKKRKEQSE
-303 KYNKVLEETI
+303 YNDVLKETI
-313 DLEEGVAKAELSAE
+313 DLQKELSKADLKASQEGAKAATKAKTLYNITQDQNRSYEERLAVAKEM
-327 QAASRETSK
+327 QR
-336 LRALYEI
+336 
-343 ATDVNRAYKERLDAT
+343 
-358 SALRSLYPDYFANID
+358 LYPDYLGNID
-373 KEKILIGEAKTAYD
+373 AEAIVAGKATSAYDSLTDALIRKAKAQAYLSRITEIETKKILAEEAHTKKLAEYENAQKYAFVSGGTAGASVVVSDYTKD
-387 LLTESILKRARA
+387 IERENDRYKKQMQEFNKLQQELQKRINGFGLLSDGK
-399 NAYIKKV
+399 
-406 EEVEAKIVEKEEQN
+406 
-420 RQLFKQEPS
+420 
-429 YFGWLFSGRTWGDIW
+429 GSG
-444 ENNSPEEI
+444 
-452 EKINKGYLQGGGGFL
+452 
-467 SKKISADNKIIK
+467 
-479 VIKKNIG
+479 
-486 DIKTLTETRDEIL
+486 
-499 KLIDPDGFSRTGT
+499 
-512 GGKAGGKET
+512 AGGKDT

-528 DLMNEYIN
+528 DLMNEYVN

-589 NNAIVVSRAAYM
+589 NNAIIVSRTAYM

-632 QQLLALKTQLEQEK
+632 QQLIALKTQLEQEK

-664 KDLELLK
+664 KDLEILK

-678 LQSEIQYWKDYLQI
+678 LQSEIKYWTDYLQI
-692 LKDSGNLSI
+692 LKDSGNLTI
-701 EEYNR
+701 EEYNK
-706 VFAKLLSLQGK
+706 VIAKLMSLQGK
-717 TETTAT
+717 TETTST
-723 KEQKRKK
+723 KEQKRKR

-738 EFFAAQ
+738 ELIAAY

-752 ANENRKV
+752 KYENRKV

-764 DYFKNIDKA
+764 DYFKNIDRA
-773 MLQSLGYMKDWM
+773 MLKSLGYMKDWM

-798 AKKEQDAAKTLLE
+798 AKKEQDASKTLLE

-905 EQLANS
+905 EQLANA

-993 NITIPQGADLHKLE
+993 NITIPQGADLYKLE

>member
-30 LQAQSEVSIGEIKK
+30 LQTQSEVSIGEIKK
-44 KMEELRKQMTTPS
+44 KMEELRKQMTAPS
-57 GGGNIPKPNT
+57 GGSNIPKPNT

-84 KVDVQLYDEA
+84 KVDVKLYDDA
-94 IKALNKSE
+94 IKALNNSE

-109 QANTEIERSRED
+109 QANVEIGRSRED

-132 LKTLVNNMTISER
+132 LKTLVNNMTTAER

-270 VKSIFSWQSGLVLLL
+270 VKSIFSWQSALVLVM
-285 TVIPLVL
+285 TVIPIVL
-292 RNLSKKRKEQE
+292 RNLAKKRKEQAE
-303 KYNKVLEETI
+303 YNDVLKETI
-313 DLEEGVAKAELSAE
+313 DLQKELSKADLKASQEGAKAATKAKTLYNISQDLNRSYEERIASATELKRLYPEYLSNVDAEAIVAGKAAGAYDKLTEALIRRAKAQVYLNKISETEEKKMIAITAKEKALAEAEKKNYDTYIVQSSAGATVARRTEE
-327 QAASRETSK
+327 QARLAKET
-336 LRALYEI
+336 EI
-343 ATDVNRAYKERLDAT
+343 NKIT
-358 SALRSLYPDYFANID
+358 S
-373 KEKILIGEAKTAYD
+373 EYD
-387 LLTESILKRARA
+387 
-399 NAYIKKV
+399 
-406 EEVEAKIVEKEEQN
+406 AKIKEYDNYMKKLES
-420 RQLFKQEPS
+420 RIS
-429 YFGWLFSGRTWGDIW
+429 GFGLSSDSTGSG
-444 ENNSPEEI
+444 
-452 EKINKGYLQGGGGFL
+452 
-467 SKKISADNKIIK
+467 
-479 VIKKNIG
+479 
-486 DIKTLTETRDEIL
+486 
-499 KLIDPDGFSRTGT
+499 
-512 GGKAGGKET
+512 AGGKDT

-528 DLMNEYIN
+528 DLMNEYVN

-580 EIDKQLAYI
+580 EIDKQLTYI
-589 NNAIVVSRAAYM
+589 NNAIVASRAAYM
-601 KERAKLIYGDA
+601 KERKKLLLTEVPEV
-612 YNNLEEKAEK
+612 NEEFV
-622 EADAY
+622 D
-627 REEES
+627 EEFV
-632 QQLLALKTQLEQEK
+632 ALKTQLEQEK

-678 LQSEIQYWKDYLQI
+678 LQSEIQYWKDYLQV
-692 LKDSGNLSI
+692 LKDSGNLTI
-701 EEYNR
+701 EEYNK
-706 VFAKLLSLQGK
+706 VIAKLMSLQGK

-730 RKNYGGIF
+730 RRNYGGIF
-738 EFFAAQ
+738 EYFAAQ

-905 EQLANS
+905 EQLANA

-1018 QKVVNV
+1018 QKVINI

>member
-1 MDNNKIHYSD
+1 MDENNKIHYSD

-44 KMEELRKQMTTPS
+44 KMEELRKQMTAPS

-84 KVDVQLYDEA
+84 KVDVKLYDEA
-94 IKALNKSE
+94 IKALNNSE

-109 QANTEIERSRED
+109 QANVEIGRSRED

-132 LKTLVNNMTISER
+132 LKTLVNNMTTAER

-221 QDYIIKVRESRTA
+221 QDYIIKVRESRNA

-270 VKSIFSWQSGLVLLL
+270 VKSIFSWQSALVLVL
-285 TVIPLVL
+285 TVLPIVL
-292 RNLSKKRKEQE
+292 RNLAKKRKEQSE
-303 KYNKVLEETI
+303 YNDVLKETI
-313 DLEEGVAKAELSAE
+313 DLQKELSKADLKASQEGAKAATKAKTLYDISQDQNRSYEERLAVAKEM
-327 QAASRETSK
+327 QR
-336 LRALYEI
+336 
-343 ATDVNRAYKERLDAT
+343 
-358 SALRSLYPDYFANID
+358 LYPDYLGNID
-373 KEKILIGEAKTAYD
+373 AEAIVAGKAAGAYDSLTEALIRKAKAQAYLSRITEIETKKILAEEAHTKKIAEYENAQKYAFVSGGTAGASVVVSDYTKD
-387 LLTESILKRARA
+387 I
-399 NAYIKKV
+399 
-406 EEVEAKIVEKEEQN
+406 EKENE
-420 RQLFKQEPS
+420 RYAKQMQDFNKLQEELQKRIS
-429 YFGWLFSGRTWGDIW
+429 GFGL
-444 ENNSPEEI
+444 
-452 EKINKGYLQGGGGFL
+452 L
-467 SKKISADNKIIK
+467 SD
-479 VIKKNIG
+479 
-486 DIKTLTETRDEIL
+486 
-499 KLIDPDGFSRTGT
+499 GT
-512 GGKAGGKET
+512 GSGAGGKDT
-521 KIGDYFF
+521 KIGDYFY
-528 DLMNEYIN
+528 DLMSEYVN

-601 KERAKLIYGDA
+601 KERTKLIYGDA

-678 LQSEIQYWKDYLQI
+678 LQSEIKYWTDYLQV
-692 LKDSGNLSI
+692 LKDSGNLSL

-730 RKNYGGIF
+730 RRNYGGIF

-744 SDEYGEKD
+744 SNEYGEKD

-905 EQLANS
+905 EQLANA

-993 NITIPQGADLHKLE
+993 NITMPQGADLHKLE

>member
-1 MDNNKIHYSD
+1 MENNPIKYSD

-17 QQGFESWIDQIKQ
+17 QQGFQSWIDQIKQ
-30 LQAQSEVSIGEIKK
+30 LQAQSEASIDAIKT
-44 KMEELRKQMTTPS
+44 KMEGLRKQMTAPS

-67 QPVVDEIDKL
+67 KPVVDEIDKL
-77 REVYKNL
+77 REVYKSL

-94 IKALNKSE
+94 IKALNNSE

-109 QANTEIERSRED
+109 QANVEIGRTREN

-132 LKTLVNNMTISER
+132 LKTLVNNMTTAER
-145 EQTDAGKK
+145 EQTDAGKS
-153 LVENLKDIYERMNA
+153 LVENLKNIYEQMNA

-174 FQLQVGQYSK
+174 FQLQVGQYDK
-184 AVSGLNIATT
+184 AVRGLNISTI

-221 QDYIIKVRESRTA
+221 QDYILNIKKSKDA
-234 LMEQIAAA
+234 ILEQIAAA

-249 KAAALKAEAA
+249 KAASLKAEMA
-259 KYKNLSVTKLL
+259 KNKNFNATKLM
-270 VKSIFSWQSGLVLLL
+270 VKAIWSWQGALVVLL
-285 TVIPLVL
+285 TVLPFAL
-292 RNLSKKRKEQE
+292 RYLTKQKKEQAE
-303 KYNKVLEETI
+303 YNDILKETI
-313 DLEEGVAKAELSAE
+313 DLTEELSKADLKASQEGAKAATKAETLYGISQDQNRSYEERLAVAKEMQRLYPEYLGNIDAEAIV
-327 QAASRETSK
+327 AGK
-336 LRALYEI
+336 
-343 ATDVNRAYKERLDAT
+343 AT
-358 SALRSLYPDYFANID
+358 SAYDSLTDALIRKAKAQAYLSRITEIET
-373 KEKILIGEAKTAYD
+373 KKILAEEAHT
-387 LLTESILKRARA
+387 
-399 NAYIKKV
+399 
-406 EEVEAKIVEKEEQN
+406 
-420 RQLFKQEPS
+420 
-429 YFGWLFSGRTWGDIW
+429 
-444 ENNSPEEI
+444 
-452 EKINKGYLQGGGGFL
+452 
-467 SKKISADNKIIK
+467 KKITEYENAQKYAFVSGGTAGASVVVSDYTKDIERENERYAKQMQEFNKLQEELQKRIS
-479 VIKKNIG
+479 
-486 DIKTLTETRDEIL
+486 
-499 KLIDPDGFSRTGT
+499 GFGLLSDSTGS
-512 GGKAGGKET
+512 GAGGKDT

-528 DLMNEYIN
+528 DLMSEYVN

-589 NNAIVVSRAAYM
+589 NNAIIVSRTAYM
-601 KERAKLIYGDA
+601 KEREKLLLTEVPEV
-612 YNNLEEKAEK
+612 NEEFV
-622 EADAY
+622 D
-627 REEES
+627 EEFV
-632 QQLLALKTQLEQEK
+632 ALKTQLEQEK
-646 ALRDSAIYATYEA
+646 ALRESAIYATYEA

-678 LQSEIQYWKDYLQI
+678 LQSEIQYWTDYLQI
-692 LKDSGNLSI
+692 LKDSGNLTI

-706 VFAKLLSLQGK
+706 VIAKLMSLQGK

-730 RKNYGGIF
+730 RRNYGGIF

-905 EQLANS
+905 EQLANA

-993 NITIPQGADLHKLE
+993 NITMPQGADLHKLE

>member
-30 LQAQSEVSIGEIKK
+30 LQTQSEVSIGEIKK
-44 KMEELRKQMTTPS
+44 KMEELRKQMTAPS
-57 GGGNIPKPNT
+57 GGSNIPKPNT

-84 KVDVQLYDEA
+84 KVDVKLYDDA
-94 IKALNKSE
+94 IKALNNSE

-109 QANTEIERSRED
+109 QANVEIGRSRED

-132 LKTLVNNMTISER
+132 LKTLVNNMTTAER

-270 VKSIFSWQSGLVLLL
+270 VKSIFSWQSALVLVM
-285 TVIPLVL
+285 TVLPIVL
-292 RNLSKKRKEQE
+292 RNLAKKRKEQAE
-303 KYNKVLEETI
+303 YNDVLKETI
-313 DLEEGVAKAELSAE
+313 DLQKELSKADLKASQEGAKAATKAKTLYNISQDLNRSYEERIASATELKRLYPEYLSNVDAEAIVAGKAAGAYDKLTEALIRRAKAQVYLNKISETEEKKMIAITAKEKALAEAEKKNYDTYIVQSSAGATVARRTEE
-327 QAASRETSK
+327 QARLAKET
-336 LRALYEI
+336 EI
-343 ATDVNRAYKERLDAT
+343 NKIT
-358 SALRSLYPDYFANID
+358 S
-373 KEKILIGEAKTAYD
+373 EYD
-387 LLTESILKRARA
+387 
-399 NAYIKKV
+399 
-406 EEVEAKIVEKEEQN
+406 AKIKEYDNYMKELES
-420 RQLFKQEPS
+420 RIS
-429 YFGWLFSGRTWGDIW
+429 GFGLLSDSTGSG
-444 ENNSPEEI
+444 
-452 EKINKGYLQGGGGFL
+452 
-467 SKKISADNKIIK
+467 
-479 VIKKNIG
+479 
-486 DIKTLTETRDEIL
+486 
-499 KLIDPDGFSRTGT
+499 
-512 GGKAGGKET
+512 AGGKNT

-528 DLMNEYIN
+528 DLMNEYVN

-580 EIDKQLAYI
+580 EIDKQLTYI
-589 NNAIVVSRAAYM
+589 NNAIIVSRAAYM
-601 KERAKLIYGDA
+601 KERKKLLLTEVPEV
-612 YNNLEEKAEK
+612 NEEFV
-622 EADAY
+622 D
-627 REEES
+627 EEFV
-632 QQLLALKTQLEQEK
+632 ALKTQLEQEK

-678 LQSEIQYWKDYLQI
+678 LQSEIQYWKDYLQV
-692 LKDSGNLSI
+692 LKDSGNLTI
-701 EEYNR
+701 EEYNK
-706 VFAKLLSLQGK
+706 VIAKLMSLQGK

-723 KEQKRKK
+723 KDQKRKK
-730 RKNYGGIF
+730 RRNYGGIF
-738 EFFAAQ
+738 EYFAAQ

-905 EQLANS
+905 EQLANA

-1018 QKVVNV
+1018 QKVVNI

>member
-30 LQAQSEVSIGEIKK
+30 LQTQSEVSIGEIKK
-44 KMEELRKQMTTPS
+44 KMEELRKQMTAPS
-57 GGGNIPKPNT
+57 GGSNIPKPNT

-84 KVDVQLYDEA
+84 KVDVKLYDDA
-94 IKALNKSE
+94 IKALNNSE

-109 QANTEIERSRED
+109 QANVEIGRSRED

-132 LKTLVNNMTISER
+132 LKTLVNNMTTAER

-270 VKSIFSWQSGLVLLL
+270 VKSIFSWQSALVLVM
-285 TVIPLVL
+285 TVIPIVL
-292 RNLSKKRKEQE
+292 RNLAKKRKEQAE
-303 KYNKVLEETI
+303 YNDVLKETI
-313 DLEEGVAKAELSAE
+313 DLQKELSKADLKASQEGAKAATKAKTLYNISQDLNRSYEERIASATELKRLYPEYLSNVDAEAIVAGKAAGAYDKLTEALIRRAKAQVYLNKISETEEKKMIAITAKEKALAEAEKKNYDTYIVQSSAGATVARRTEE
-327 QAASRETSK
+327 QARLAKET
-336 LRALYEI
+336 EI
-343 ATDVNRAYKERLDAT
+343 NKIT
-358 SALRSLYPDYFANID
+358 S
-373 KEKILIGEAKTAYD
+373 EYD
-387 LLTESILKRARA
+387 
-399 NAYIKKV
+399 
-406 EEVEAKIVEKEEQN
+406 AKITEYDNYMKELES
-420 RQLFKQEPS
+420 RIS
-429 YFGWLFSGRTWGDIW
+429 GFGLLSDSTGSG
-444 ENNSPEEI
+444 
-452 EKINKGYLQGGGGFL
+452 
-467 SKKISADNKIIK
+467 
-479 VIKKNIG
+479 
-486 DIKTLTETRDEIL
+486 
-499 KLIDPDGFSRTGT
+499 
-512 GGKAGGKET
+512 AGGKDT

-528 DLMNEYIN
+528 DLMNEYVN

-580 EIDKQLAYI
+580 EIDKQLTYI
-589 NNAIVVSRAAYM
+589 NNAIVASRAAYM
-601 KERAKLIYGDA
+601 KERKKLLLTEVPEV
-612 YNNLEEKAEK
+612 NEEFV
-622 EADAY
+622 D
-627 REEES
+627 EEFV
-632 QQLLALKTQLEQEK
+632 ALKTQLEQEK

-678 LQSEIQYWKDYLQI
+678 LQSEIQYWKDYLQV
-692 LKDSGNLSI
+692 LKDSGNLTI
-701 EEYNR
+701 EEYNK
-706 VFAKLLSLQGK
+706 VIAKLMSLQGK

-730 RKNYGGIF
+730 RRNYGGIF
-738 EFFAAQ
+738 EYFAAQ

-905 EQLANS
+905 EQLANA

-1018 QKVVNV
+1018 QKVVNI

>member
-30 LQAQSEVSIGEIKK
+30 LQTQSEVSIGEIKK
-44 KMEELRKQMTTPS
+44 KMEELRKQMTAPS
-57 GGGNIPKPNT
+57 GGSNIPKPNT

-84 KVDVQLYDEA
+84 KVDVKLYDDA
-94 IKALNKSE
+94 IKALNNSE

-109 QANTEIERSRED
+109 QANVEIGRSRED

-132 LKTLVNNMTISER
+132 LKTLVNNMTTAER

-221 QDYIIKVRESRTA
+221 QDYIVKVRESRTA

-270 VKSIFSWQSGLVLLL
+270 VKSIFSWQSALVLVM
-285 TVIPLVL
+285 TVIPIVL
-292 RNLSKKRKEQE
+292 RNLAKKRKEQAE
-303 KYNKVLEETI
+303 YNDVLKETI
-313 DLEEGVAKAELSAE
+313 DLQKELSKADLKASQEGAKAATKAKTLYNISQDLNRSYEERIASATELKRLYPEYLSNVDAEAIAAGKAAGAYDKLTEALIRRAKAQVYLNKISETEEKKMNAITAKEKALEEAEKKNYDTYIVQSSAGATVARRTEE
-327 QAASRETSK
+327 QARLAKET
-336 LRALYEI
+336 EI
-343 ATDVNRAYKERLDAT
+343 NKIT
-358 SALRSLYPDYFANID
+358 S
-373 KEKILIGEAKTAYD
+373 EYD
-387 LLTESILKRARA
+387 
-399 NAYIKKV
+399 
-406 EEVEAKIVEKEEQN
+406 AKIKEYDNYMKELES
-420 RQLFKQEPS
+420 RIS
-429 YFGWLFSGRTWGDIW
+429 GFGLSSDSTGSG
-444 ENNSPEEI
+444 
-452 EKINKGYLQGGGGFL
+452 
-467 SKKISADNKIIK
+467 
-479 VIKKNIG
+479 
-486 DIKTLTETRDEIL
+486 
-499 KLIDPDGFSRTGT
+499 
-512 GGKAGGKET
+512 AGGKDT

-528 DLMNEYIN
+528 DLMNEYVN

-541 LGKALAKLTLS
+541 LGKDLAKLTLS

-565 ELLEKQKTANAKERE
+565 ELLEKQKTADAKERE
-580 EIDKQLAYI
+580 EIDKQLTYI
-589 NNAIVVSRAAYM
+589 NNAIVASRAAYM
-601 KERAKLIYGDA
+601 KERKKLLLTEVPEV
-612 YNNLEEKAEK
+612 NEEFV
-622 EADAY
+622 D
-627 REEES
+627 EEFV
-632 QQLLALKTQLEQEK
+632 ALKTQLEQEK

-678 LQSEIQYWKDYLQI
+678 LQSEIQYWKDYLQV
-692 LKDSGNLSI
+692 LKDSGNLTI
-701 EEYNR
+701 EEYNK
-706 VFAKLLSLQGK
+706 VIAKLMSLQGK

-730 RKNYGGIF
+730 RRNYGGIF
-738 EFFAAQ
+738 EYFAAQ

-905 EQLANS
+905 EQLANA

-1018 QKVVNV
+1018 QKVINI

>member
-1 MDNNKIHYSD
+1 
-11 LVSPDV
+11 
-17 QQGFESWIDQIKQ
+17 
-30 LQAQSEVSIGEIKK
+30 
-44 KMEELRKQMTTPS
+44 
-57 GGGNIPKPNT
+57 
-67 QPVVDEIDKL
+67 
-77 REVYKNL
+77 
-84 KVDVQLYDEA
+84 
-94 IKALNKSE
+94 
-102 RERKRVL
+102 
-109 QANTEIERSRED
+109 
-121 SYDRLSAQYTA
+121 
-132 LKTLVNNMTISER
+132 
-145 EQTDAGKK
+145 
-153 LVENLKDIYERMNA
+153 
-167 MQQATGK
+167 
-174 FQLQVGQYSK
+174 
-184 AVSGLNIATT
+184 
-194 QVLRELPALAVSPT
+194 
-208 TFAIAISNNIPIL
+208 
-221 QDYIIKVRESRTA
+221 
-234 LMEQIAAA
+234 
-242 EAAGEAE
+242 
-249 KAAALKAEAA
+249 
-259 KYKNLSVTKLL
+259 
-270 VKSIFSWQSGLVLLL
+270 
-285 TVIPLVL
+285 
-292 RNLSKKRKEQE
+292 
-303 KYNKVLEETI
+303 
-313 DLEEGVAKAELSAE
+313 
-327 QAASRETSK
+327 
-336 LRALYEI
+336 
-343 ATDVNRAYKERLDAT
+343 
-358 SALRSLYPDYFANID
+358 
-373 KEKILIGEAKTAYD
+373 
-387 LLTESILKRARA
+387 
-399 NAYIKKV
+399 
-406 EEVEAKIVEKEEQN
+406 
-420 RQLFKQEPS
+420 
-429 YFGWLFSGRTWGDIW
+429 
-444 ENNSPEEI
+444 
-452 EKINKGYLQGGGGFL
+452 
-467 SKKISADNKIIK
+467 
-479 VIKKNIG
+479 
-486 DIKTLTETRDEIL
+486 
-499 KLIDPDGFSRTGT
+499 
-512 GGKAGGKET
+512 
-521 KIGDYFF
+521 
-528 DLMNEYIN
+528 MNEYVN

-580 EIDKQLAYI
+580 EIDKQLTYI

-678 LQSEIQYWKDYLQI
+678 LQSEIQYWKDYLQV
-692 LKDSGNLSI
+692 LKDSGNLTI
-701 EEYNR
+701 EEYNK
-706 VFAKLLSLQGK
+706 VIAKLMSLQGK

-730 RKNYGGIF
+730 RRNYGGIF
-738 EFFAAQ
+738 EYFAAQ

-905 EQLANS
+905 EQLANA

-1018 QKVVNV
+1018 QKVVNI

>member
-1 MDNNKIHYSD
+1 MENNPIKYSD
-11 LVSPDV
+11 LVSADV
-17 QQGFESWIDQIKQ
+17 QQGFQSWIDQIKQ
-30 LQAQSEVSIGEIKK
+30 LQAQSEASIDAIKT
-44 KMEELRKQMTTPS
+44 KMEGLRKQITSPGG

-67 QPVVDEIDKL
+67 KPVVDEIDKL
-77 REVYKNL
+77 REVYKSL

-94 IKALNKSE
+94 IKALNNSE

-109 QANTEIERSRED
+109 QANVEIGRSRED

-132 LKTLVNNMTISER
+132 LKTLVNNMTTAER

-153 LVENLKDIYERMNA
+153 LVENLKNIYVQMNA
-167 MQQATGK
+167 LQKTTGK
-174 FQLQVGQYSK
+174 YQLQVGQYSK

-221 QDYIIKVRESRTA
+221 QDYIIEVRESRTA

-242 EAAGEAE
+242 EEAGEAE

-259 KYKNLSVTKLL
+259 KNKNLSVTKLL
-270 VKSIFSWQSGLVLLL
+270 VKSILSWQSGLVLVL
-285 TVIPLVL
+285 TVLPIVL
-292 RNLSKKRKEQE
+292 RNLAKKREEQSE
-303 KYNKVLEETI
+303 YNDILKETI
-313 DLEEGVAKAELSAE
+313 DLTEELSKADLKANQEGAKATTKAKTLYNITQDQNRSYEERLAVAKEM
-327 QAASRETSK
+327 QR
-336 LRALYEI
+336 
-343 ATDVNRAYKERLDAT
+343 
-358 SALRSLYPDYFANID
+358 LYPDYLGNIEAEAIVAGKATSVYD
-373 KEKILIGEAKTAYD
+373 SLTDALIRKAKAQAYLSRITEIETKKILAEEAHTKKIAGYENAQKYAFVSGGTAGASVVVSDYTKD
-387 LLTESILKRARA
+387 IERENERYEKQMQEFNKLQEELQKRISGFGLLSDST
-399 NAYIKKV
+399 
-406 EEVEAKIVEKEEQN
+406 
-420 RQLFKQEPS
+420 
-429 YFGWLFSGRTWGDIW
+429 
-444 ENNSPEEI
+444 
-452 EKINKGYLQGGGGFL
+452 GGG
-467 SKKISADNKIIK
+467 
-479 VIKKNIG
+479 
-486 DIKTLTETRDEIL
+486 
-499 KLIDPDGFSRTGT
+499 
-512 GGKAGGKET
+512 AGGKDT

-528 DLMNEYIN
+528 DLMSEYVN

-580 EIDKQLAYI
+580 EIDKQLTYI

-601 KERAKLIYGDA
+601 KERKKLLLTEVPEV
-612 YNNLEEKAEK
+612 NEEFV
-622 EADAY
+622 D
-627 REEES
+627 EEFV
-632 QQLLALKTQLEQEK
+632 ALKTQLEQEK
-646 ALRDSAIYATYEA
+646 ALRESAIYATYEA

-671 KNTNDAL
+671 KNTQDAL
-678 LQSEIQYWKDYLQI
+678 LQSEIQYWTDYLQI
-692 LKDSGNLSI
+692 LKDSGNLTI

-730 RKNYGGIF
+730 RRNYGGIF
-738 EFFAAQ
+738 EYFAAQ

-764 DYFKNIDKA
+764 DFFKNIDKA

-905 EQLANS
+905 EQLANA
-911 QTEQYGEGMSEYLNY
+911 QTKQYGEGMSEYLNY
-926 GGSHASGH
+926 GGSHASGN

-993 NITIPQGADLHKLE
+993 SITIPQGADLHKLE
-1007 KGVSDLVEQGG
+1007 KGVSELVEQGG
-1018 QKVVNV
+1018 QRVVNV
-1024 GGKTIMYYKN
+1024 GGKTIVYYKN
-1034 TKKIIRS
+1034 TKKIIKS

>member
-1 MDNNKIHYSD
+1 MDENNKIHYSD

-30 LQAQSEVSIGEIKK
+30 LQTQSEVSIGEIKK
-44 KMEELRKQMTTPS
+44 KMEELRKQMTSPS

-67 QPVVDEIDKL
+67 KEVTDDIDKL
-77 REVYKNL
+77 RKVYENL
-84 KVDVQLYDEA
+84 KVDVQLYDDA
-94 IKALNKSE
+94 IQALNKSE

-153 LVENLKDIYERMNA
+153 LVENLKNIYEQMDA
-167 MQQATGK
+167 LQKTTGK
-174 FQLQVGQYSK
+174 YQLSVGKYEN
-184 AVSGLNIATT
+184 AVKGLNIATT
-194 QVLRELPALAVSPT
+194 QVIRELPALAVSPT

-221 QDYIIKVRESRTA
+221 QDYILKVKESKAA
-234 LMEQIAAA
+234 LLAKMAAA
-242 EAAGEAE
+242 KEAGDVEAE
-249 KAAALKAEAA
+249 AALKAKLAENE
-259 KYKNLSVTKLL
+259 NLSVTKLL
-270 VKSIFSWQSGLVLLL
+270 VKSIFSWQSALVLVM
-285 TVIPLVL
+285 TVLPFFL
-292 RNLSKKRKEQE
+292 RNLAKKRKEQSE
-303 KYNKVLEETI
+303 YNDVLKETI
-313 DLEEGVAKAELSAE
+313 DLQKELSKADLKASQEGAKAATKAKTLYNISQDQNRSYEERLAVAKEM
-327 QAASRETSK
+327 QR
-336 LRALYEI
+336 
-343 ATDVNRAYKERLDAT
+343 
-358 SALRSLYPDYFANID
+358 LYPDYLGNID
-373 KEKILIGEAKTAYD
+373 AEAIVAGKAAGAYD
-387 LLTESILKRARA
+387 KLTESLVRKAKA
-399 NAYIKKV
+399 QAYINKITEIETKRL
-406 EEVEAKIVEKEEQN
+406 EAEAAYTSQKDKLEEEQEIARGVMQTSGN
-420 RQLFKQEPS
+420 ASGYIKASKQLEKLDKDYKNLMTSLDTEQAE
-429 YFGWLFSGRTWGDIW
+429 LEKRISG
-444 ENNSPEEI
+444 
-452 EKINKGYLQGGGGFL
+452 F
-467 SKKISADNKIIK
+467 
-479 VIKKNIG
+479 
-486 DIKTLTETRDEIL
+486 
-499 KLIDPDGFSRTGT
+499 GFSDGT
-512 GGKAGGKET
+512 GSGSGAGKNT

-528 DLMNEYIN
+528 DLMSEYVN
-536 AMDDG
+536 AMDEG

-580 EIDKQLAYI
+580 EIDKQLTYI
-589 NNAIVVSRAAYM
+589 NNAIIVSRTAYL
-601 KERAKLIYGDA
+601 KEREKLLLTDVPEV
-612 YNNLEEKAEK
+612 NEEFV
-622 EADAY
+622 D
-627 REEES
+627 EEFV
-632 QQLLALKTQLEQEK
+632 ALKTQLEQEK

-671 KNTNDAL
+671 KNTQDAL
-678 LQSEIQYWKDYLQI
+678 LQSEIKYWTDYLQI
-692 LKDSGNLSI
+692 LKDSGNLTI
-701 EEYNR
+701 EEYNK
-706 VFAKLLSLQGK
+706 VFAKLMSLQGK

-738 EFFAAQ
+738 ELIAAY

-752 ANENRKV
+752 KNENRKV

-773 MLQSLGYMKDWM
+773 MLKSLGYMKDWM

-905 EQLANS
+905 EQLANA

>member
-30 LQAQSEVSIGEIKK
+30 LQTQSEVSIGEIKK
-44 KMEELRKQMTTPS
+44 KMEELRKQMTAPS
-57 GGGNIPKPNT
+57 GGSNIPKPNT

-84 KVDVQLYDEA
+84 KVDVKLYDDA
-94 IKALNKSE
+94 IKALNNSE

-109 QANTEIERSRED
+109 QANVEIGRSRED

-132 LKTLVNNMTISER
+132 LKTLVNNMTTAER

-270 VKSIFSWQSGLVLLL
+270 VKSIFSWQSALVLVM
-285 TVIPLVL
+285 TVLPIVL
-292 RNLSKKRKEQE
+292 RNLAKKRKEQAE
-303 KYNKVLEETI
+303 YNDVLKETI
-313 DLEEGVAKAELSAE
+313 DLQKELSKADLKASQEGAKAATKAKTLYNISQDLNRSYEERIASATELKRLYPEYLSNVDAEAIAAGKAAGAYDKLTEALIRRAKAQVYLNKISETEEKKMIAITAKEKALEEAEKKNYDTYIVQSSAGATVARRTEE
-327 QAASRETSK
+327 QARLAKET
-336 LRALYEI
+336 EI
-343 ATDVNRAYKERLDAT
+343 NKIT
-358 SALRSLYPDYFANID
+358 S
-373 KEKILIGEAKTAYD
+373 EYD
-387 LLTESILKRARA
+387 
-399 NAYIKKV
+399 
-406 EEVEAKIVEKEEQN
+406 AKITEYDNYMKELES
-420 RQLFKQEPS
+420 RIS
-429 YFGWLFSGRTWGDIW
+429 GFGLLSDSTGSG
-444 ENNSPEEI
+444 
-452 EKINKGYLQGGGGFL
+452 
-467 SKKISADNKIIK
+467 
-479 VIKKNIG
+479 
-486 DIKTLTETRDEIL
+486 
-499 KLIDPDGFSRTGT
+499 
-512 GGKAGGKET
+512 AGGKDT

-528 DLMNEYIN
+528 DLMNEYVN

-541 LGKALAKLTLS
+541 LGKDLAKLTLS

-580 EIDKQLAYI
+580 EIDKQLTYI
-589 NNAIVVSRAAYM
+589 NNAIVASRAAYM
-601 KERAKLIYGDA
+601 KERKKLLLTEVPEV
-612 YNNLEEKAEK
+612 NEEFV
-622 EADAY
+622 D
-627 REEES
+627 EEFV
-632 QQLLALKTQLEQEK
+632 ALKTQLEQEK

-678 LQSEIQYWKDYLQI
+678 LQSEIQYWKDYLQV
-692 LKDSGNLSI
+692 LKDSGNLTI
-701 EEYNR
+701 EEYNK
-706 VFAKLLSLQGK
+706 VIAKLMSLQGK

-730 RKNYGGIF
+730 RRNYGGIF
-738 EFFAAQ
+738 EYFAAQ

-905 EQLANS
+905 EQLANA

-1018 QKVVNV
+1018 QKVVNI

>member
-30 LQAQSEVSIGEIKK
+30 LQTQSEVSIGEIKK
-44 KMEELRKQMTTPS
+44 KMEELRKQMTAPS
-57 GGGNIPKPNT
+57 GGSNIPKPNT

-84 KVDVQLYDEA
+84 KVDVKLYDDA
-94 IKALNKSE
+94 IKALNNSE

-109 QANTEIERSRED
+109 QANVEIGRSRED

-132 LKTLVNNMTISER
+132 LKTLVNNMTTAER

-221 QDYIIKVRESRTA
+221 QDYIVKVRESRTA

-270 VKSIFSWQSGLVLLL
+270 VKSIFSWQSALVLVM
-285 TVIPLVL
+285 TVIPIVL
-292 RNLSKKRKEQE
+292 RNLAKKRKEQAE
-303 KYNKVLEETI
+303 YNDVLKETI
-313 DLEEGVAKAELSAE
+313 DLQKELSKADLKASQEGAKAATKAKTLYNISQDLNRSYEERIASATELKRLYPEYLSNVDAEAIVAGKAAGAYDKLTEALIRRAKAQVYLNKISETEEKKMNAITAKEKALEEAEKKNYDTYIVQSSAGATVARRTEE
-327 QAASRETSK
+327 QARLAKET
-336 LRALYEI
+336 EI
-343 ATDVNRAYKERLDAT
+343 NKIT
-358 SALRSLYPDYFANID
+358 S
-373 KEKILIGEAKTAYD
+373 EYD
-387 LLTESILKRARA
+387 
-399 NAYIKKV
+399 
-406 EEVEAKIVEKEEQN
+406 AKIKEYDNYMKELES
-420 RQLFKQEPS
+420 RIS
-429 YFGWLFSGRTWGDIW
+429 GFGLSSDSTGSG
-444 ENNSPEEI
+444 
-452 EKINKGYLQGGGGFL
+452 
-467 SKKISADNKIIK
+467 
-479 VIKKNIG
+479 
-486 DIKTLTETRDEIL
+486 
-499 KLIDPDGFSRTGT
+499 
-512 GGKAGGKET
+512 AGGKDT

-528 DLMNEYIN
+528 DLMNEYVN

-580 EIDKQLAYI
+580 EIDKQLTYI
-589 NNAIVVSRAAYM
+589 NNAIVASRAAYM
-601 KERAKLIYGDA
+601 KERKKLLLTEVPEV
-612 YNNLEEKAEK
+612 NEEFV
-622 EADAY
+622 D
-627 REEES
+627 EEFV
-632 QQLLALKTQLEQEK
+632 ALKTQLEQEK

-678 LQSEIQYWKDYLQI
+678 LQSEIQYWKDYLQV
-692 LKDSGNLSI
+692 LKDSGNLTI
-701 EEYNR
+701 EEYNK
-706 VFAKLLSLQGK
+706 VIAKLMSLQGK

-730 RKNYGGIF
+730 RRNYGGIF
-738 EFFAAQ
+738 EYFAAQ

-905 EQLANS
+905 EQLANA

-1018 QKVVNV
+1018 QKVVNI

>member
-1 MDNNKIHYSD
+1 MDDNNKIHYSD

-44 KMEELRKQMTTPS
+44 KMEELRKQMTAPS

-84 KVDVQLYDEA
+84 KVDVKLYDDA
-94 IKALNKSE
+94 IKALNNSE

-109 QANTEIERSRED
+109 QANVEIGRSRED

-194 QVLRELPALAVSPT
+194 QVLRELPALAASPT

-221 QDYIIKVRESRTA
+221 QDYIIKVRESRNA

-270 VKSIFSWQSGLVLLL
+270 VKSIFSWQSALVLVL
-285 TVIPLVL
+285 TVLPIVL
-292 RNLSKKRKEQE
+292 RNLAKKRKEQSE
-303 KYNKVLEETI
+303 YNDVLKETI
-313 DLEEGVAKAELSAE
+313 DLQKELSKADLKASQEGAKAATKAKTLYNISQDQNRSYEERLAVAKEM
-327 QAASRETSK
+327 QR
-336 LRALYEI
+336 
-343 ATDVNRAYKERLDAT
+343 
-358 SALRSLYPDYFANID
+358 LYPDYLGNID
-373 KEKILIGEAKTAYD
+373 AEAIVAGKATNAYDSLTDALIRKAKAQAYLSRITEIETKKILAEEAHT
-387 LLTESILKRARA
+387 
-399 NAYIKKV
+399 
-406 EEVEAKIVEKEEQN
+406 
-420 RQLFKQEPS
+420 
-429 YFGWLFSGRTWGDIW
+429 
-444 ENNSPEEI
+444 
-452 EKINKGYLQGGGGFL
+452 
-467 SKKISADNKIIK
+467 KKIAEYENAQKYAFVSGGTAGASVVVSDYTK
-479 VIKKNIG
+479 
-486 DIKTLTETRDEIL
+486 DIERENERYAKQMQEFNNLQQELQKRISGF
-499 KLIDPDGFSRTGT
+499 GFSDGT
-512 GGKAGGKET
+512 GSGAGGKDT
-521 KIGDYFF
+521 KIGDYFY
-528 DLMNEYIN
+528 DLMSEYVN

-601 KERAKLIYGDA
+601 KEREKLIYGDA
-612 YNNLEEKAEK
+612 YKDLEETAEK
-622 EADAY
+622 EAEAY
-627 REEES
+627 REEAS
-632 QQLLALKTQLEQEK
+632 QQLLALKTQVEQEK

-671 KNTNDAL
+671 KNTQDAL
-678 LQSEIQYWKDYLQI
+678 LQSEIKYWTDYLQI
-692 LKDSGNLSI
+692 LKDSGKLTV

-706 VFAKLLSLQGK
+706 IFAKLLSLQGK

-730 RKNYGGIF
+730 RRNYGGIF

-744 SDEYGEKD
+744 SNEYGEKD

-841 AAQDAQE
+841 AVQDAQE

-905 EQLANS
+905 EQLANA

-993 NITIPQGADLHKLE
+993 NITMPQGADLHKLE

>member
-30 LQAQSEVSIGEIKK
+30 LQTQSEVSIGEIKK
-44 KMEELRKQMTTPS
+44 KMEELRKQMTAPS
-57 GGGNIPKPNT
+57 GGSNIPKPNT

-84 KVDVQLYDEA
+84 KVDVKLYDDA
-94 IKALNKSE
+94 IKALNNSE

-109 QANTEIERSRED
+109 QANVEIGRSRED

-132 LKTLVNNMTISER
+132 LKTLVNNMTTAER

-270 VKSIFSWQSGLVLLL
+270 VKSIFSWQSALVLVM
-285 TVIPLVL
+285 TVIPIVL
-292 RNLSKKRKEQE
+292 RNLAKKRKEQAE
-303 KYNKVLEETI
+303 YNDVLKETI
-313 DLEEGVAKAELSAE
+313 DLQKELSKADLKASQEGAKAATKAKTLYNISQDLNRSYEERIASATELKRLYPEYLSNVDAESIAAGKAAGAYDKLTEALIRRAKAQVYLNKISETEEKKMIAITAKEKALEEAEKKNYDTYIVQSSAGATVARRTEE
-327 QAASRETSK
+327 QARLAKET
-336 LRALYEI
+336 EI
-343 ATDVNRAYKERLDAT
+343 NKIT
-358 SALRSLYPDYFANID
+358 S
-373 KEKILIGEAKTAYD
+373 EYD
-387 LLTESILKRARA
+387 
-399 NAYIKKV
+399 
-406 EEVEAKIVEKEEQN
+406 AKIKEYDNYMKELES
-420 RQLFKQEPS
+420 RIS
-429 YFGWLFSGRTWGDIW
+429 GFGLSSDSTGSG
-444 ENNSPEEI
+444 
-452 EKINKGYLQGGGGFL
+452 
-467 SKKISADNKIIK
+467 
-479 VIKKNIG
+479 
-486 DIKTLTETRDEIL
+486 
-499 KLIDPDGFSRTGT
+499 
-512 GGKAGGKET
+512 AGGKDT

-528 DLMNEYIN
+528 DLMNEYVN

-552 YRQSEKKYEDARN
+552 YRQSEKNYEDARN

-580 EIDKQLAYI
+580 EIDKQLTYI
-589 NNAIVVSRAAYM
+589 NNAIVASRAAYM
-601 KERAKLIYGDA
+601 KERKKLLLTEVPEV
-612 YNNLEEKAEK
+612 NEEFV
-622 EADAY
+622 D
-627 REEES
+627 EEFV
-632 QQLLALKTQLEQEK
+632 ALKTQLEQEK

-678 LQSEIQYWKDYLQI
+678 LQSEIQYWKDYLQV
-692 LKDSGNLSI
+692 LKDSGNLTI
-701 EEYNR
+701 EEYNK
-706 VFAKLLSLQGK
+706 VIAKLMSLQGK

-730 RKNYGGIF
+730 RRNYGGIF
-738 EFFAAQ
+738 EYFAAQ

-905 EQLANS
+905 EQLANA

-1018 QKVVNV
+1018 QKVINI